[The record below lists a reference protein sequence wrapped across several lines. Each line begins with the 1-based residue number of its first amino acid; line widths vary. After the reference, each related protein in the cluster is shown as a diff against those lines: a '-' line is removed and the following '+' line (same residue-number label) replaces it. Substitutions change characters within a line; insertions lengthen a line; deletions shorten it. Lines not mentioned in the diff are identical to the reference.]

1 MGLVSNI
8 DEIDKLLEKGVKTRK
23 FVGYTSWT
31 ELINN
36 LSEDTGNKIVQ
47 MSTGQVVEIV
57 KYHDK
62 ATEGD
67 TAGETN
73 YGLVAVNVKETTFK
87 TGEKVIDGV
96 GEVITL
102 KEDTKGIV
110 ISGTSNITKVG
121 DLGTYTPCEA
131 GFIYVSKASFVTSV
145 AAICGY
151 GIEDDVAKQLVTDLD
166 ALPIDWG
173 PDLLK
178 ADEIGTKEDKIL
190 CEIKKGGNTYF
201 NKKGQ
206 DNVYNGFVQLGF
218 FEESGTNFIP
228 GEIFQGTRAT
238 YQTVPLSDLLNGTVN
253 DIINFDD
260 YVGIRRDEY
269 LKTHDKWPETIPLIG
284 WNGKFRNQL
293 DYFIE
298 NNFLGNISENGVG
311 YYNIDTTIDDDVHYN
326 AQYPEFSRFRF
337 TISCT
342 FVICDNDTTTYTE
355 STGTDEKTSLTW
367 KNGQY
372 SFNNAVNIKTISFFF
387 GLRGRNNQVEYVDY
401 AGNDEATIINN
412 VHTSMSTIHSS
423 TASVIPTQ
431 YSNFYNDDVV
441 NWYLYKFGVTNIG
454 AVKQGE
460 EKYKKRK
467 FPDAKTPD
475 PSKSLEENYPEW
487 ENKKDST
494 SKPTDSNPDNKE
506 DYRPGK
512 INNNKKDPDNN
523 DNNSQKDSQDGKNT
537 NKDIKDDTDSGK
549 EIIDDINDPEQ
560 DPSDPDDDPIG
571 ETPDVL
577 IPINPISE
585 SGFVS
590 LYNPSGFEL
599 RQLSQYLWSDNFINN
614 IKKLFQDPMD
624 AIIGLHMIFGTP
636 TTGGKTNIKVGF
648 VDTGVTAN
656 KITAQYFTIDCG
668 TVNVREYFKD
678 ARDYDFCN
686 ISLYL
691 PFVGIQKLNAKDLMD
706 ASVRVL
712 ATVDVVT
719 GALLYE
725 IDVTKKGLKQCLYTF
740 SGNCAVQ
747 LPISA
752 GSYSSAIANL
762 IGIGAGIAGTVASGG
777 ALAPALIS
785 GIGSAAVNSHIDV
798 QTSNSIGSNAGAM
811 GIKKPYLIINRLS
824 SYNANAYQKT
834 QGYPSNK
841 TAKIGSLKGV
851 AKIKECH
858 LEGIPA
864 TDEELEE
871 IYTLLKQG
879 VIL

>member
-8 DEIDKLLEKGVKTRK
+8 DEINKLLEKGVKTRK
-23 FVGYTSWT
+23 FIGYNSWT
-31 ELINN
+31 ELINS
-36 LSEDTGNKIVQ
+36 LSQDTGNKIVQ
-47 MSTGQVVEIV
+47 MATGQVVEIV

-62 ATEGD
+62 ATEED

-102 KEDTKGIV
+102 KEDTAGIV

-131 GFIYVSKASFVTSV
+131 GFIYVSKETFVTSV

-151 GIEDDVAKQLVTDLD
+151 GIEDDVAKQLVKDLD
-166 ALPIDWG
+166 ALSIDWG

-178 ADEIGTKEDKIL
+178 ADEIGTEEDKIL

-201 NKKGQ
+201 NTKGQ

-218 FEESGTNFIP
+218 FEESGINFIP
-228 GEIFQGTRAT
+228 GTIYQGTRAT
-238 YQTVPLSDLLNGTVN
+238 YETVSLSDLLNGTVN
-253 DIINFDD
+253 NIIDFDE
-260 YVGIRRDEY
+260 YVNIRKEEY
-269 LKTHDKWPETIPLIG
+269 LKTHTSWPADVPLSG
-284 WNGKFRNQL
+284 WNSKFRSQL
-293 DYFIE
+293 DYFID
-298 NNFLGNISENGVG
+298 NNFLGNISESGVG
-311 YYNIDTTIDDDVHYN
+311 YYSIWTTIDNDVEDN
-326 AQYPEFSRFRF
+326 PKYPSFRF
-337 TISCT
+337 TINCNFS
-342 FVICDNDTTTYTE
+342 ICDNDTTTYTE
-355 STGTDEKTSLTW
+355 TTEDNQYGLTW
-367 KNGQY
+367 KKGKY
-372 SFNNAVNIKTISFFF
+372 IFNNTVNIKNIYFSMS
-387 GLRGRNNQVEYVDY
+387 LAHRNNNVIIVDY
-401 AGNDEATIINN
+401 STSDEQEAINN
-412 VHTSMSTIHSS
+412 IHNDMSNIESS
-423 TASVIPTQ
+423 SGTTM
-431 YSNFYNDDVV
+431 SNSRYKPFYNDDKVDWH
-441 NWYLYKFGVTNIG
+441 NYIYGTTNIG

-487 ENKKDST
+487 DDKKDTT
-494 SKPTDSNPDNKE
+494 SKPTDSDPNKKDE
-506 DYRPGK
+506 YRPGK
-512 INNNKKDPDNN
+512 INNNKKDPNNN

-577 IPINPISE
+577 IPINPISD

-624 AIIGLHMIFGTP
+624 AIIGLHMIFGSP

-686 ISLYL
+686 ISIYL
-691 PFVGIQKLNAKDLMD
+691 PFVGIQKLNSKDLMD

-762 IGIGAGIAGTVASGG
+762 IGIGAGIAGTVATGG

-785 GIGSAAVNSHIDV
+785 GIGSAAVNSHVDV

>member
-8 DEIDKLLEKGVKTRK
+8 DEINKLLEKGVKTRK
-23 FVGYTSWT
+23 FIGYTSWT
-31 ELINN
+31 ELINS
-36 LSEDTGNKIVQ
+36 LSNDTGNKIVQ

-62 ATEGD
+62 ATEED

-102 KEDTKGIV
+102 KEDTAGIV

-131 GFIYVSKASFVTSV
+131 GFIYVSKESFVTSV
-145 AAICGY
+145 VAICGY
-151 GIEDDVAKQLVTDLD
+151 GIEDDVAKQLVKDLD

-178 ADEIGTKEDKIL
+178 ADEIGTEEDKIL

-201 NKKGQ
+201 NKNGQ
-206 DNVYNGFVQLGF
+206 DNVYNGLVQLGF
-218 FEESGTNFIP
+218 FEEGGENFNPEVLENGKTYTFDNLVSVKELTQQQVNNIKATVDVDHDLRVLKSQYPDIP
-228 GEIFQGTRAT
+228 VTDGFNTILFNLLNEFLNN
-238 YQTVPLSDLLNGTVN
+238 LSDSTYSGIGSL
-253 DIINFDD
+253 IINIYLCVWKNYTPELFIEF
-260 YVGIRRDEY
+260 YTSETNSKVGKYI
-269 LKTHDKWPETIPLIG
+269 ETIYEEYNYIEKEIVFENEISVLRNSIIG
-284 WNGKFRNQL
+284 
-293 DYFIE
+293 
-298 NNFLGNISENGVG
+298 
-311 YYNIDTTIDDDVHYN
+311 
-326 AQYPEFSRFRF
+326 
-337 TISCT
+337 
-342 FVICDNDTTTYTE
+342 
-355 STGTDEKTSLTW
+355 
-367 KNGQY
+367 KNGF
-372 SFNNAVNIKTISFFF
+372 SASLKGIK
-387 GLRGRNNQVEYVDY
+387 
-401 AGNDEATIINN
+401 
-412 VHTSMSTIHSS
+412 
-423 TASVIPTQ
+423 
-431 YSNFYNDDVV
+431 NDDNNPEIVINATTLKFELSLNNITGNSNSAVV
-441 NWYLYKFGVTNIG
+441 ENELIYNEIYNYGTFNAGTFS
-454 AVKQGE
+454 QE
-460 EKYKKRK
+460 ESKYKKRK

-475 PSKSLEENYPEW
+475 PSKSLEENYPDW
-487 ENKKDST
+487 DNKKDTT
-494 SKPTDSNPDNKE
+494 SKPTDSDPNNKDE
-506 DYRPGK
+506 YRPGK

-523 DNNSQKDSQDGKNT
+523 DNNSQKDSQDGKNN
-537 NKDIKDDTDSGK
+537 NKDIKDDIDSGK
-549 EIIDDINDPEQ
+549 DIIDDINDPEQ

-571 ETPDVL
+571 ETPDVF
-577 IPINPISE
+577 IPINPISD

-686 ISLYL
+686 ISIYL
-691 PFVGIQKLNAKDLMD
+691 PFVGIQKLNSKDLMD

-762 IGIGAGIAGTVASGG
+762 IGIGAGIAGTVATGG

-871 IYTLLKQG
+871 IYTLLRQG

>member
-8 DEIDKLLEKGVKTRK
+8 DEINKLLEKGVKTRK

-36 LSEDTGNKIVQ
+36 LSQDTGNKIVQ

-73 YGLVAVNVKETTFK
+73 YGLVAVNVNETTFK

-96 GEVITL
+96 GEEITL
-102 KEDTKGIV
+102 TKDTDGIV
-110 ISGTSNITKVG
+110 ISGTSDLSKVG
-121 DLGTYTPCEA
+121 NLGTYTPCEA
-131 GFIYVSKASFVTSV
+131 GFLYVSKETFVTSV

-151 GIEDDVAKQLVTDLD
+151 AIEDDVAKQLVTDLD

-178 ADEIGTKEDKIL
+178 ADELGTEEDKIL
-190 CEIKKGGNTYF
+190 CKIEKGGNTYF
-201 NKKGQ
+201 NKNGQ
-206 DNVYNGFVQLGF
+206 DKVYNGLVQLGF
-218 FEESGTNFIP
+218 FDEG
-228 GEIFQGTRAT
+228 GEIFNPEALENGKT
-238 YQTVPLSDLLNGTVN
+238 YTFDNLVSIKEIAQQQANIIKETVDIDNEFRVLKSQYPDLIQVTDGFNTILFKSIDKTLNNLSDSTFSGLCSIEVSIILIVNKNHRQSVFIHFCIWESNSKVGKYKKIPNKPEREFQFGEDVSILRNGVNSGSIIIFENSGDMSNMTGVKKETMELNYLPAR
-253 DIINFDD
+253 DIILSVSPDVPIYKEL
-260 YVGIRRDEY
+260 YVY
-269 LKTHDKWPETIPLIG
+269 STF
-284 WNGKFRNQL
+284 N
-293 DYFIE
+293 
-298 NNFLGNISENGVG
+298 VG
-311 YYNIDTTIDDDVHYN
+311 
-326 AQYPEFSRFRF
+326 
-337 TISCT
+337 T
-342 FVICDNDTTTYTE
+342 F
-355 STGTDEKTSLTW
+355 
-367 KNGQY
+367 Q
-372 SFNNAVNIKTISFFF
+372 
-387 GLRGRNNQVEYVDY
+387 Q
-401 AGNDEATIINN
+401 
-412 VHTSMSTIHSS
+412 
-423 TASVIPTQ
+423 
-431 YSNFYNDDVV
+431 
-441 NWYLYKFGVTNIG
+441 
-454 AVKQGE
+454 E
-460 EKYKKRK
+460 EDKYKKRK

-475 PSKSLEENYPEW
+475 PSKSLEENYPDW
-487 ENKKDST
+487 DNKKDTT
-494 SKPTDSNPDNKE
+494 SKPTDSDPNKKDE
-506 DYRPGK
+506 YRPGK

-560 DPSDPDDDPIG
+560 DPSDPDDDPMG

-577 IPINPISE
+577 IPINPISD

-624 AIIGLHMIFGTP
+624 AIIGLHMIFGSP

-686 ISLYL
+686 ISIYL
-691 PFVGIQKLNAKDLMD
+691 PFVGIQKLNSKDLMD

-762 IGIGAGIAGTVASGG
+762 IGIGAGIAGTVATGG

-785 GIGSAAVNSHIDV
+785 GIGSAAVNSHVDV

>member
-8 DEIDKLLEKGVKTRK
+8 DEINKLLEKGVKTRK
-23 FVGYTSWT
+23 FIGYNSWT
-31 ELINN
+31 ELINS
-36 LSEDTGNKIVQ
+36 LSQDTGNKIVQ

-62 ATEGD
+62 ATEED

-73 YGLVAVNVKETTFK
+73 YGLVAVNVNETTFK

-96 GEVITL
+96 GEVITI

-110 ISGTSNITKVG
+110 ISGTSNTTKVG
-121 DLGTYTPCEA
+121 DLGTYTSCES
-131 GFIYVSKASFVTSV
+131 GFIYVSKESFVTSV

-151 GIEDDVAKQLVTDLD
+151 GIEDDVAKQLVKDLD
-166 ALPIDWG
+166 ALHIDWG

-201 NKKGQ
+201 NTKGQ
-206 DNVYNGFVQLGF
+206 DNVYNGLVQLNF
-218 FEESGTNFIP
+218 FEDG
-228 GEIFQGTRAT
+228 GKIF
-238 YQTVPLSDLLNGTVN
+238 N
-253 DIINFDD
+253 
-260 YVGIRRDEY
+260 
-269 LKTHDKWPETIPLIG
+269 PETL
-284 WNGKFRNQL
+284 
-293 DYFIE
+293 
-298 NNFLGNISENGVG
+298 ENGQTYTFNNLVSVKELAQQQVN
-311 YYNIDTTIDDDVHYN
+311 NIKASVDVDN
-326 AQYPEFSRFRF
+326 DLRVLKAQYPEIPVTDGFN
-337 TISCT
+337 TILFNLLDEFLNNLSDST
-342 FVICDNDTTTYTE
+342 YSGIGSLVTNIRLVVLTNYIPELFIDFYTNETNSKVGTYTE
-355 STGTDEKTSLTW
+355 KIYEEDNYIEKEIKFENEISVLINSITG
-367 KNGQY
+367 KNGF
-372 SFNNAVNIKTISFFF
+372 SASLKGKKNSTEI
-387 GLRGRNNQVEYVDY
+387 
-401 AGNDEATIINN
+401 IINATTIKFENSSNYINISSGRSVAN
-412 VHTSMSTIHSS
+412 VLI
-423 TASVIPTQ
+423 
-431 YSNFYNDDVV
+431 YNE
-441 NWYLYKFGVTNIG
+441 LYDYETFNAGTFS
-454 AVKQGE
+454 QE
-460 EKYKKRK
+460 ESKYKKRK

-487 ENKKDST
+487 NNKKDTT
-494 SKPTDSNPDNKE
+494 SKPTDSDPNKKDE
-506 DYRPGK
+506 YRPGK
-512 INNNKKDPDNN
+512 INNNKKDPNNN

-577 IPINPISE
+577 IPINPISD

-599 RQLSQYLWSDNFINN
+599 RKLSQYLWSDNFINN

-624 AIIGLHMIFGTP
+624 AIIGLHMIFGSP

-686 ISLYL
+686 ISIYL
-691 PFVGIQKLNAKDLMD
+691 PFVGIQKLNSKDLMD

-762 IGIGAGIAGTVASGG
+762 IGIGAGIAGAVATGG

>member
-8 DEIDKLLEKGVKTRK
+8 DEINKLLDKGVKTRK
-23 FVGYTSWT
+23 FIGYTSWT
-31 ELINN
+31 ELINS
-36 LSEDTGNKIVQ
+36 LSQDTGNKIVQ

-62 ATEGD
+62 ATEED

-73 YGLVAVNVKETTFK
+73 YGLVEVNVKETTFK

-102 KEDTKGIV
+102 KEDTAGIV
-110 ISGTSNITKVG
+110 ISGTSNTTKVG
-121 DLGTYTPCEA
+121 DLGTYTPCES
-131 GFIYVSKASFVTSV
+131 GFIYVSKETFVTSV
-145 AAICGY
+145 VAICGY
-151 GIEDDVAKQLVTDLD
+151 GIEDDVAKQLVKDLD

-178 ADEIGTKEDKIL
+178 ADEIGTEEDKIL

-201 NKKGQ
+201 NKNGQ
-206 DNVYNGFVQLGF
+206 DNVYNGLVQLDF
-218 FEESGTNFIP
+218 FEEG
-228 GEIFQGTRAT
+228 GKIFNPEALENGQTYTFNNLVSVKELTQQQVDNIKAT
-238 YQTVPLSDLLNGTVN
+238 VDVDHNLRV
-253 DIINFDD
+253 
-260 YVGIRRDEY
+260 
-269 LKTHDKWPETIPLIG
+269 LKT
-284 WNGKFRNQL
+284 
-293 DYFIE
+293 
-298 NNFLGNISENGVG
+298 
-311 YYNIDTTIDDDVHYN
+311 
-326 AQYPEFSRFRF
+326 QYPEIPVTDGFN
-337 TISCT
+337 TIIFNLLNEFINNLSNSDST
-342 FVICDNDTTTYTE
+342 YSGIGSLVININLVVLRNYIPELFIDFYTSETNSKVGTYTE
-355 STGTDEKTSLTW
+355 KIYEENNYITKNIVFENEINVLTNTIIG
-367 KNGQY
+367 KNGFTASLKGQKD
-372 SFNNAVNIKTISFFF
+372 SIEIVTNATVIKYELSLNSITSSSGGGIE
-387 GLRGRNNQVEYVDY
+387 NV
-401 AGNDEATIINN
+401 IINN
-412 VHTSMSTIHSS
+412 
-423 TASVIPTQ
+423 
-431 YSNFYNDDVV
+431 NLYNYGTF
-441 NWYLYKFGVTNIG
+441 NAGTF
-454 AVKQGE
+454 QEGE

-487 ENKKDST
+487 DDKKDTT
-494 SKPTDSNPDNKE
+494 SKPTDSDPNKKE
-506 DYRPGK
+506 EYRPGK
-512 INNNKKDPDNN
+512 INNNKKDPNNN

-577 IPINPISE
+577 IPINPISD

-624 AIIGLHMIFGTP
+624 AIIGLHMIFGSP

-686 ISLYL
+686 ISIYL
-691 PFVGIQKLNAKDLMD
+691 PFVGIQKLNSKDLMD

-762 IGIGAGIAGTVASGG
+762 IGIGAGIAGTVATGG

-785 GIGSAAVNSHIDV
+785 GIGSAAINSHIDV

>member
-8 DEIDKLLEKGVKTRK
+8 DEINKLLEKGVKTRK
-23 FVGYTSWT
+23 FVGYTNWT

-36 LSEDTGNKIVQ
+36 LSNDTGNKIVQ

-73 YGLVAVNVKETTFK
+73 YGLVEVNVNETTFK

-96 GEVITL
+96 GEEITL
-102 KEDTKGIV
+102 TKDTEGIV
-110 ISGTSNITKVG
+110 ISGTSDLSKVG
-121 DLGTYTPCEA
+121 NLGTYTSCEA
-131 GFIYVSKASFVTSV
+131 GFLYVSKETFVTSV

-151 GIEDDVAKQLVTDLD
+151 GIEDDVAKQLVKDLD

-178 ADEIGTKEDKIL
+178 ADEIGTEEDKIL
-190 CEIKKGGNTYF
+190 CKIEKGGNTYF
-201 NKKGQ
+201 NKNGQ
-206 DNVYNGFVQLGF
+206 DNVYNGLVQLDF
-218 FEESGTNFIP
+218 FNEGGEIIYTPDSFESGQTYTFNKFVSVKELAQQQVNNIIKTVDVDALTNITGFN
-228 GEIFQGTRAT
+228 ERLFN
-238 YQTVPLSDLLNGTVN
+238 YLNELVNSFDEKFSGVGTVN
-253 DIINFDD
+253 FNIVLTTNDANSPEVFVSANLKRTNKTEGRYELGVPTFNHPSKKIVFNSGYNASYKSIRDNQYNGFGKFGYSSDGWYDYVYIYGDNNHYFDFETIYGSYDDIIYSTYD
-260 YVGIRRDEY
+260 YGKTLYTYENWNVG
-269 LKTHDKWPETIPLIG
+269 T
-284 WNGKFRNQL
+284 
-293 DYFIE
+293 
-298 NNFLGNISENGVG
+298 
-311 YYNIDTTIDDDVHYN
+311 
-326 AQYPEFSRFRF
+326 FS
-337 TISCT
+337 
-342 FVICDNDTTTYTE
+342 
-355 STGTDEKTSLTW
+355 
-367 KNGQY
+367 
-372 SFNNAVNIKTISFFF
+372 
-387 GLRGRNNQVEYVDY
+387 QVE
-401 AGNDEATIINN
+401 
-412 VHTSMSTIHSS
+412 S
-423 TASVIPTQ
+423 
-431 YSNFYNDDVV
+431 
-441 NWYLYKFGVTNIG
+441 
-454 AVKQGE
+454 
-460 EKYKKRK
+460 KYKKRK

-475 PSKSLEENYPEW
+475 PSKSLEENYPDW
-487 ENKKDST
+487 DNKKDST
-494 SKPTDSNPDNKE
+494 SKPTDSNPNNKDE
-506 DYRPGK
+506 YRPGK

-523 DNNSQKDSQDGKNT
+523 DNNSQKDSQDGKNN
-537 NKDIKDDTDSGK
+537 NKDIKDDIDSGK
-549 EIIDDINDPEQ
+549 DIIDDINDPEQ
-560 DPSDPDDDPIG
+560 DPSDPDDDPMG
-571 ETPDVL
+571 ETPDVF
-577 IPINPISE
+577 IPINPISD

-614 IKKLFQDPMD
+614 VKKLFQDPMD

-686 ISLYL
+686 ISIYL
-691 PFVGIQKLNAKDLMD
+691 PFVGIQKLNSKDLMD

>member
-8 DEIDKLLEKGVKTRK
+8 DEINKLLDKGVKTRK
-23 FVGYTSWT
+23 FIGYNSWT
-31 ELINN
+31 ELINS
-36 LSEDTGNKIVQ
+36 LSQDTGNKIVQ
-47 MSTGQVVEIV
+47 MAPGQVVEIV

-62 ATEGD
+62 ATEED

-73 YGLVAVNVKETTFK
+73 YGLVEVNVKETTFK

-110 ISGTSNITKVG
+110 ISGTSNIAKVG
-121 DLGTYTPCEA
+121 DLGTYTPCKS
-131 GFIYVSKASFVTSV
+131 GFIYVSKETFVTSV
-145 AAICGY
+145 VAICGY
-151 GIEDDVAKQLVTDLD
+151 GIEDDVAKQLVKDLD

-178 ADEIGTKEDKIL
+178 ADEIGTEEDKIL

-201 NKKGQ
+201 NKNGQ
-206 DNVYNGFVQLGF
+206 DNVYNGLVQLGF
-218 FEESGTNFIP
+218 FGEGGENFNPEVLENGKTYTFDNLVSVKELTQQQVNNIKATVDVDHDLRVLKAQYPDIP
-228 GEIFQGTRAT
+228 VTDGFNTILFNLLDELLNN
-238 YQTVPLSDLLNGTVN
+238 LSDSTYSGISSL
-253 DIINFDD
+253 IINFDLIVRSD
-260 YVGIRRDEY
+260 YI
-269 LKTHDKWPETIPLIG
+269 PELFITFYTNETNSKIG
-284 WNGKFRNQL
+284 
-293 DYFIE
+293 
-298 NNFLGNISENGVG
+298 
-311 YYNIDTTIDDDVHYN
+311 
-326 AQYPEFSRFRF
+326 
-337 TISCT
+337 
-342 FVICDNDTTTYTE
+342 TYTE
-355 STGTDEKTSLTW
+355 KFYEEDDYIKKQIEFGKEISVLVNNISG
-367 KNGQY
+367 KNGFSASLKGKKNSTEIVINATTFKY
-372 SFNNAVNIKTISFFF
+372 ELSFNSIKGSINSSVENVLVYKGLYNYGTFNAGTFS
-387 GLRGRNNQVEYVDY
+387 Q
-401 AGNDEATIINN
+401 
-412 VHTSMSTIHSS
+412 
-423 TASVIPTQ
+423 
-431 YSNFYNDDVV
+431 
-441 NWYLYKFGVTNIG
+441 
-454 AVKQGE
+454 E
-460 EKYKKRK
+460 ESKYKKRK

-475 PSKSLEENYPEW
+475 PSKSLEENYPDW
-487 ENKKDST
+487 DNKKDTT
-494 SKPTDSNPDNKE
+494 SKPTDSDPNKKDE
-506 DYRPGK
+506 YRPGK

-523 DNNSQKDSQDGKNT
+523 DNNSQKDSQDGKNN

-549 EIIDDINDPEQ
+549 DIIDDINDPEQ

-577 IPINPISE
+577 IPINPISD

-624 AIIGLHMIFGTP
+624 AIIGLHMIFGSP

-686 ISLYL
+686 ISIYL
-691 PFVGIQKLNAKDLMD
+691 PFVGIQKLNSKDLMD

-762 IGIGAGIAGTVASGG
+762 IGIGAGIAGTVATGG

-785 GIGSAAVNSHIDV
+785 GIGSAAINSHIDV

>member
-8 DEIDKLLEKGVKTRK
+8 DEINKLLEKGVKTRK
-23 FVGYTSWT
+23 FIGYNSWT
-31 ELINN
+31 ELIHS
-36 LSEDTGNKIVQ
+36 LSQDTGNKIVQ
-47 MSTGQVVEIV
+47 MATGQVVEIV

-62 ATEGD
+62 ATEED

-102 KEDTKGIV
+102 KEDVQGIV

-121 DLGTYTPCEA
+121 DLGTYTPCES
-131 GFIYVSKASFVTSV
+131 GFIYVSKESFVTSV
-145 AAICGY
+145 VAICGY
-151 GIEDDVAKQLVTDLD
+151 GIEDDVAKQLVKDLD
-166 ALPIDWG
+166 ALSIDWG

-178 ADEIGTKEDKIL
+178 ADEIGTEEDKIL

-201 NKKGQ
+201 NSKGQ
-206 DNVYNGFVQLGF
+206 DNVYDGLVQLDF

-228 GEIFQGTRAT
+228 GTIYQGTRAT
-238 YQTVPLSDLLNGTVN
+238 YETVSLSDLLNGTVN
-253 DIINFDD
+253 NIIDFDE
-260 YVGIRRDEY
+260 YVNIRKEEY
-269 LKTHDKWPETIPLIG
+269 LKTHTSWPASIPLSG
-284 WNGKFRNQL
+284 WNDKFRSQL
-293 DYFIE
+293 NYFID
-298 NNFLGNISENGVG
+298 NNFLGNISESGVG
-311 YYNIDTTIDDDVHYN
+311 YYSIWTEIDVDVDD
-326 AQYPEFSRFRF
+326 YPEYPAFRF
-337 TISCT
+337 TINCNFS
-342 FVICDNDTTTYTE
+342 ICNNDTTTYTE
-355 STGTDEKTSLTW
+355 TTESNEEGLTW
-367 KNGQY
+367 KKGQY
-372 SFNNAVNIKTISFFF
+372 SFNNTVNIKNIYFYF
-387 GLRGRNNQVEYVDY
+387 GLANNNSTIRIVDY
-401 AGNDEATIINN
+401 STSDEQTAINN
-412 VHTSMSTIHSS
+412 IHNDMANIETSSGTVMSNSR
-423 TASVIPTQ
+423 
-431 YSNFYNDDVV
+431 YRNFYNDDKVDWH
-441 NWYLYKFGVTNIG
+441 NYIFGVTNIG

-475 PSKSLEENYPEW
+475 PSKSLEENYPDW
-487 ENKKDST
+487 DNKKDST
-494 SKPTDSNPDNKE
+494 SKPTDSNPNNKE

-577 IPINPISE
+577 IPINPISD

-599 RQLSQYLWSDNFINN
+599 RKLSQYLWSDNFINN

-624 AIIGLHMIFGTP
+624 AIIGLHMIFGSP

-686 ISLYL
+686 ISIYL
-691 PFVGIQKLNAKDLMD
+691 PFVGIQKLNSKDLMD

>member
-8 DEIDKLLEKGVKTRK
+8 DEINKLLEKGVKTRK
-23 FVGYTSWT
+23 FIGYNSWT
-31 ELINN
+31 ELINS
-36 LSEDTGNKIVQ
+36 LSQDTGNKIVQ

-62 ATEGD
+62 ATEED

-73 YGLVAVNVKETTFK
+73 YGLVEVNVKETTFK

-102 KEDTKGIV
+102 KEDTAGIV
-110 ISGTSNITKVG
+110 ISGTSNTTKVG
-121 DLGTYTPCEA
+121 DLGTYTPCES
-131 GFIYVSKASFVTSV
+131 GFIYVSKETFVTSV
-145 AAICGY
+145 VAICGY
-151 GIEDDVAKQLVTDLD
+151 GIEDDVAKQLVKDLD

-178 ADEIGTKEDKIL
+178 ADEIGTEEDKIL

-201 NKKGQ
+201 NKNGQ
-206 DNVYNGFVQLGF
+206 DNVYNGLVQLDF
-218 FEESGTNFIP
+218 FEEG
-228 GEIFQGTRAT
+228 GKIFNPEALENGQTYTFNNLVSVKELTQQQVDNIKAT
-238 YQTVPLSDLLNGTVN
+238 VDVDHNLRV
-253 DIINFDD
+253 
-260 YVGIRRDEY
+260 
-269 LKTHDKWPETIPLIG
+269 LKT
-284 WNGKFRNQL
+284 
-293 DYFIE
+293 
-298 NNFLGNISENGVG
+298 
-311 YYNIDTTIDDDVHYN
+311 
-326 AQYPEFSRFRF
+326 QYPEIPVTDGFN
-337 TISCT
+337 TIIFNLLNEFINNLSNSDST
-342 FVICDNDTTTYTE
+342 YSGIGSLVININLVVLRNYIPELFIDFYTSETNSKVGTYTE
-355 STGTDEKTSLTW
+355 KIYEENNYITKNIVFENEINVLTNTIIG
-367 KNGQY
+367 KNGFTASLKGQKD
-372 SFNNAVNIKTISFFF
+372 SIEIVTNATVIKYELSLNSITSSSGGGIE
-387 GLRGRNNQVEYVDY
+387 NV
-401 AGNDEATIINN
+401 IINN
-412 VHTSMSTIHSS
+412 
-423 TASVIPTQ
+423 
-431 YSNFYNDDVV
+431 NLYNYGTF
-441 NWYLYKFGVTNIG
+441 NAGTF
-454 AVKQGE
+454 QEGE

-487 ENKKDST
+487 DDKKDTT
-494 SKPTDSNPDNKE
+494 SKPTDSDPNKKE
-506 DYRPGK
+506 EYRPGK
-512 INNNKKDPDNN
+512 INNNKKDPNNN

-577 IPINPISE
+577 IPINPISD

-624 AIIGLHMIFGTP
+624 AIIGLHMIFGSP

-686 ISLYL
+686 ISIYL
-691 PFVGIQKLNAKDLMD
+691 PFVGIQKLNSKDLMD

-762 IGIGAGIAGTVASGG
+762 IGIGAGIAGTVATGG

-785 GIGSAAVNSHIDV
+785 GIGSAAINSHIDV

>member
-8 DEIDKLLEKGVKTRK
+8 DEINKLLEKGVKTRK
-23 FVGYTSWT
+23 FVGYTNWT

-36 LSEDTGNKIVQ
+36 LSQDTGNKIVQ

-73 YGLVAVNVKETTFK
+73 YGLVAVNVNETTFK

-96 GEVITL
+96 GEEITL
-102 KEDTKGIV
+102 TKDTAGIV
-110 ISGTSNITKVG
+110 ISGTSDLSKVG
-121 DLGTYTPCEA
+121 NLGTYTPCEA
-131 GFIYVSKASFVTSV
+131 GFIYVSKETFVTSV

-178 ADEIGTKEDKIL
+178 ADEIGTEEDKIL
-190 CEIKKGGNTYF
+190 CKIEKGGNTYF
-201 NKKGQ
+201 NKKAQ
-206 DNVYNGFVQLGF
+206 DNVYNGLVQLDF
-218 FEESGTNFIP
+218 FDEG
-228 GEIFQGTRAT
+228 GEIFNPETLENGKTYTFNNLVSLKELAQQQVNNIKAT
-238 YQTVPLSDLLNGTVN
+238 VDVDNELRV
-253 DIINFDD
+253 
-260 YVGIRRDEY
+260 
-269 LKTHDKWPETIPLIG
+269 LKT
-284 WNGKFRNQL
+284 
-293 DYFIE
+293 
-298 NNFLGNISENGVG
+298 
-311 YYNIDTTIDDDVHYN
+311 
-326 AQYPEFSRFRF
+326 QYPEIPITDGFNTILFNLLDELLNNFSDTMSGIGSLCILVKLKLRAWIDYEPALFIIFSITETNSKVGKYVEENIINKRIEF
-337 TISCT
+337 KNDINVLENYISSKDKIRDYGELKG
-342 FVICDNDTTTYTE
+342 VNSVKISIDATTSYMN
-355 STGTDEKTSLTW
+355 STKNHILGYQGINAGTDLV
-367 KNGQY
+367 Y
-372 SFNNAVNIKTISFFF
+372 
-387 GLRGRNNQVEYVDY
+387 D
-401 AGNDEATIINN
+401 
-412 VHTSMSTIHSS
+412 
-423 TASVIPTQ
+423 
-431 YSNFYNDDVV
+431 
-441 NWYLYKFGVTNIG
+441 LYKYNTFNAGTF
-454 AVKQGE
+454 QQE
-460 EKYKKRK
+460 DKYKKRI
-467 FPDAKTPD
+467 FPDAITPD
-475 PSKSLEENYPEW
+475 PSKSLEENYPDW
-487 ENKKDST
+487 DDKKDTT
-494 SKPTDSNPDNKE
+494 SKPTDSDPNKKDE
-506 DYRPGK
+506 YRPGK
-512 INNNKKDPDNN
+512 INNNKKDPNNN

-549 EIIDDINDPEQ
+549 EIIDDISDPEQ

-577 IPINPISE
+577 IPINPISD

-624 AIIGLHMIFGTP
+624 AIIGLHMIFGSP

-686 ISLYL
+686 ISIYL
-691 PFVGIQKLNAKDLMD
+691 PFVGIQKLNSKDLMD

-725 IDVTKKGLKQCLYTF
+725 INVTKKGLKQCLYTF

-762 IGIGAGIAGTVASGG
+762 IGIGAGIAGTVATGG

-785 GIGSAAVNSHIDV
+785 GISSAAVNSHVDV

>member
-8 DEIDKLLEKGVKTRK
+8 DEINKLLEKGVKTRK
-23 FVGYTSWT
+23 FIGYNSWT
-31 ELINN
+31 ELINS
-36 LSEDTGNKIVQ
+36 LSQDTGNKIVQ

-62 ATEGD
+62 ATEED

-73 YGLVAVNVKETTFK
+73 YGLVAVNVNETTFK

-102 KEDTKGIV
+102 KEDTAGIV
-110 ISGTSNITKVG
+110 ISGTSNTTKVG
-121 DLGTYTPCEA
+121 DLGTYTPCES
-131 GFIYVSKASFVTSV
+131 GFIYVSKETFVTSV
-145 AAICGY
+145 VAICGY
-151 GIEDDVAKQLVTDLD
+151 GIEDDVAKQLVKDLD

-178 ADEIGTKEDKIL
+178 ADEIGTEEDKIL

-201 NKKGQ
+201 NKNGQ
-206 DNVYNGFVQLGF
+206 DNVYNGLVQLDF
-218 FEESGTNFIP
+218 FEEG
-228 GEIFQGTRAT
+228 GKIFNPEALENGQTYTFNNLVSVKELTQQQVDNIKAT
-238 YQTVPLSDLLNGTVN
+238 VDVDHNLRV
-253 DIINFDD
+253 
-260 YVGIRRDEY
+260 
-269 LKTHDKWPETIPLIG
+269 LKT
-284 WNGKFRNQL
+284 
-293 DYFIE
+293 
-298 NNFLGNISENGVG
+298 
-311 YYNIDTTIDDDVHYN
+311 
-326 AQYPEFSRFRF
+326 QYPEIPVTDGFN
-337 TISCT
+337 TIIFNLLNEFINNLSNSDST
-342 FVICDNDTTTYTE
+342 YSGIGSLVININLVVLRNYIPELFIDFYTSETNSKVGTYTE
-355 STGTDEKTSLTW
+355 KIYEENNYITKNIVFENEINVLTNTIIG
-367 KNGQY
+367 KNGFTASLKGQKD
-372 SFNNAVNIKTISFFF
+372 SIEIVTNATVIKYELSLNSITSSSGGGIE
-387 GLRGRNNQVEYVDY
+387 NV
-401 AGNDEATIINN
+401 IINN
-412 VHTSMSTIHSS
+412 
-423 TASVIPTQ
+423 
-431 YSNFYNDDVV
+431 NLYNYGTF
-441 NWYLYKFGVTNIG
+441 NAGTF
-454 AVKQGE
+454 QEGE

-487 ENKKDST
+487 DDKKDTT
-494 SKPTDSNPDNKE
+494 SKPTDSDPNKKE
-506 DYRPGK
+506 EYRPGK
-512 INNNKKDPDNN
+512 INNNKKDPNNN

-577 IPINPISE
+577 IPINPISD

-624 AIIGLHMIFGTP
+624 AIIGLHMIFGSP

-686 ISLYL
+686 ISIYL
-691 PFVGIQKLNAKDLMD
+691 PFVGIQKLNSKDLMD

-762 IGIGAGIAGTVASGG
+762 IGIGAGIAGTVATGG

-785 GIGSAAVNSHIDV
+785 GIGSAAINSHIDV

>member
-8 DEIDKLLEKGVKTRK
+8 EEINKLLEKGVKTRK
-23 FVGYTSWT
+23 FVGYTNWT

-36 LSEDTGNKIVQ
+36 LSQDTGNKIVQ

-73 YGLVAVNVKETTFK
+73 YGLVAVNVNETTFK

-96 GEVITL
+96 GEEITL
-102 KEDTKGIV
+102 TKDTEGIV
-110 ISGTSNITKVG
+110 ISGTSDLSKVG
-121 DLGTYTPCEA
+121 NLGTYTPCES
-131 GFIYVSKASFVTSV
+131 GFLYVSKETFVTSV

-151 GIEDDVAKQLVTDLD
+151 GIEDDVAKQLVKDLD

-178 ADEIGTKEDKIL
+178 ADEIGTEEDKIL
-190 CEIKKGGNTYF
+190 CKIEKGGTTLF
-201 NKKGQ
+201 NKNGQ
-206 DNVYNGFVQLGF
+206 DNVYNGLVQLGF
-218 FEESGTNFIP
+218 FDEG
-228 GEIFQGTRAT
+228 GEIF
-238 YQTVPLSDLLNGTVN
+238 N
-253 DIINFDD
+253 
-260 YVGIRRDEY
+260 
-269 LKTHDKWPETIPLIG
+269 PETLE
-284 WNGKFRNQL
+284 NGKTYTF
-293 DYFIE
+293 
-298 NNFLGNISENGVG
+298 NNLVSVKELAQQQANNIKATVDVDGILSGLKATQFPKLPKTVG
-311 YYNIDTTIDDDVHYN
+311 YNAIIFNALDELINNIFDETGHNGIGSVYFTIEFGIDGDGSNGAVLFLKNRIERTDNKTDGRYVEKNNNNIIYKMLYLDGSEKNFKTQYTTIDTGRIVVNINNNNELVSTIDV
-326 AQYPEFSRFRF
+326 
-337 TISCT
+337 
-342 FVICDNDTTTYTE
+342 YTSSLATVYFNNYILSSSS
-355 STGTDEKTSLTW
+355 STGQSINYDYFYQVYISG
-367 KNGQY
+367 N
-372 SFNNAVNIKTISFFF
+372 FN
-387 GLRGRNNQVEYVDY
+387 
-401 AGNDEATIINN
+401 AGTF
-412 VHTSMSTIHSS
+412 S
-423 TASVIPTQ
+423 
-431 YSNFYNDDVV
+431 
-441 NWYLYKFGVTNIG
+441 
-454 AVKQGE
+454 QGE

-487 ENKKDST
+487 NNKKDTT
-494 SKPTDSNPDNKE
+494 SKPTDSDPNKKE
-506 DYRPGK
+506 EYRPGK
-512 INNNKKDPDNN
+512 INNNKKDPNNN

-577 IPINPISE
+577 IPINPISD

-624 AIIGLHMIFGTP
+624 AIIGLHMIFGSP

-686 ISLYL
+686 ISIYL
-691 PFVGIQKLNAKDLMD
+691 PFVGIQKLNSKDLMD

-762 IGIGAGIAGTVASGG
+762 IGIGAGIAGTVATGG

>member
-8 DEIDKLLEKGVKTRK
+8 DEINKLLDKGVKTRK
-23 FVGYTSWT
+23 FVGYNSWT
-31 ELINN
+31 ELINS
-36 LSEDTGNKIVQ
+36 LSQDTGNKIVQ
-47 MSTGQVVEIV
+47 MAPGQVVEIV

-62 ATEGD
+62 ATEKD

-73 YGLVAVNVKETTFK
+73 YGLVEVNVKETTFK

-102 KEDTKGIV
+102 KEDTAGIV
-110 ISGTSNITKVG
+110 ISGTSNIAKVG
-121 DLGTYTPCEA
+121 DLGTYTPCKS
-131 GFIYVSKASFVTSV
+131 GFIYVSKESFVTSV
-145 AAICGY
+145 VAICGY
-151 GIEDDVAKQLVTDLD
+151 GIEDDVAKQLVKDLD

-178 ADEIGTKEDKIL
+178 ADEIGTEEDKIL

-201 NKKGQ
+201 NKNGQ
-206 DNVYNGFVQLGF
+206 DNVYNGLVQLDF
-218 FEESGTNFIP
+218 FEESGINFIP
-228 GEIFQGTRAT
+228 GTIYKGTRAT
-238 YQTVPLSDLLNGTVN
+238 YKTVPLSDLLKGTVN
-253 DIINFDD
+253 NIINFDE
-260 YVGIRRDEY
+260 YVNIRKEEY
-269 LKTHDKWPETIPLIG
+269 LKTHTSWPAAIPLTG
-284 WNGKFRNQL
+284 WNDKFRSQM

-298 NNFLGNISENGVG
+298 NNFLGNISESGVG
-311 YYNIDTTIDDDVHYN
+311 YYSISTDIDVDVTDIPE
-326 AQYPEFSRFRF
+326 YPAFRF
-337 TISCT
+337 TISCN
-342 FVICDNDTTTYTE
+342 FAICDNDTTTYTE
-355 STGTDEKTSLTW
+355 TTETNDNGLTW
-367 KNGQY
+367 NRGHY
-372 SFNNAVNIKTISFFF
+372 SFNNAVNIKNIYFSIGLTSTHNTIKI
-387 GLRGRNNQVEYVDY
+387 VDY
-401 AGNDEATIINN
+401 SSSDEQMAIDNIHND
-412 VHTSMSTIHSS
+412 MSTIETSS
-423 TASVIPTQ
+423 GTIMSNSR
-431 YSNFYNDDVV
+431 YRNFYNDDKVDWHNYV
-441 NWYLYKFGVTNIG
+441 FGSTNIG

-487 ENKKDST
+487 DDKKDTT
-494 SKPTDSNPDNKE
+494 SKPTDSDPNKKDE
-506 DYRPGK
+506 YRPGK
-512 INNNKKDPDNN
+512 INNNKKDPNNN

-549 EIIDDINDPEQ
+549 EIIDDISDPEQ

-577 IPINPISE
+577 IPINPISD

-624 AIIGLHMIFGTP
+624 AIIGLHMIYGSP

-686 ISLYL
+686 ISIYL
-691 PFVGIQKLNAKDLMD
+691 PFVGIQKLNSKDLMD

-762 IGIGAGIAGTVASGG
+762 IGIGAGIAGTVATGG

>member
-8 DEIDKLLEKGVKTRK
+8 DEINKLLEKGVKTRK

-36 LSEDTGNKIVQ
+36 LSQDTGNKIVQ

-73 YGLVAVNVKETTFK
+73 YGLVAVNVNETTFK

-102 KEDTKGIV
+102 TKDTAGIV
-110 ISGTSNITKVG
+110 ISGTSDLSKVG
-121 DLGTYTPCEA
+121 NLGTYTPCEA
-131 GFIYVSKASFVTSV
+131 GFLYVSKETFVTSV

-151 GIEDDVAKQLVTDLD
+151 GIEDDVAKQLVKDLD

-173 PDLLK
+173 HDLLK
-178 ADEIGTKEDKIL
+178 ADEIGTEEDKIL
-190 CEIKKGGNTYF
+190 CKIEKGGNTYF
-201 NKKGQ
+201 NKNGQ
-206 DNVYNGFVQLGF
+206 DNVYNGLVQLGF
-218 FEESGTNFIP
+218 FEEG
-228 GEIFQGTRAT
+228 GEIFNPETFENGKT
-238 YQTVPLSDLLNGTVN
+238 YTFNNLVSVKELAQKQVNNIKANVDIDNALKHLKETEYNDISITDGFNEVLFNRLDELLNGFDETGLNGIGSVRIMIKFYIEIKGNYINPHVLLSVNFSRTDSTKGVYKLKTPDSEHPIKKFYFNERNIKMSESKFTYEKNNGIYNFAEIIGKKDGLDLLNFWNYNSGIYTLK
-253 DIINFDD
+253 DD
-260 YVGIRRDEY
+260 YS
-269 LKTHDKWPETIPLIG
+269 
-284 WNGKFRNQL
+284 
-293 DYFIE
+293 IE
-298 NNFLGNISENGVG
+298 GS
-311 YYNIDTTIDDDVHYN
+311 
-326 AQYPEFSRFRF
+326 
-337 TISCT
+337 
-342 FVICDNDTTTYTE
+342 
-355 STGTDEKTSLTW
+355 
-367 KNGQY
+367 
-372 SFNNAVNIKTISFFF
+372 
-387 GLRGRNNQVEYVDY
+387 YVDINVTGIHTFWLLY
-401 AGNDEATIINN
+401 AYE
-412 VHTSMSTIHSS
+412 
-423 TASVIPTQ
+423 
-431 YSNFYNDDVV
+431 
-441 NWYLYKFGVTNIG
+441 NWNAGSFS
-454 AVKQGE
+454 QE
-460 EKYKKRK
+460 ESKYKKRK

-487 ENKKDST
+487 DDKKDTT
-494 SKPTDSNPDNKE
+494 SKPTDSDPNKKDE
-506 DYRPGK
+506 YRPGK

-549 EIIDDINDPEQ
+549 EIIDDISDPEQ

-577 IPINPISE
+577 IPINPISD

-624 AIIGLHMIFGTP
+624 AIIGLHMIFGSP

-686 ISLYL
+686 ISIYL
-691 PFVGIQKLNAKDLMD
+691 PFVGIQKLNSKDLMD

-762 IGIGAGIAGTVASGG
+762 IGIGAGIAGTVATGG

-785 GIGSAAVNSHIDV
+785 GIGSAAVNSHVDV

>member
-1 MGLVSNI
+1 MGLVSSI
-8 DEIDKLLEKGVKTRK
+8 DEINKLLEKGVKTRK
-23 FVGYTSWT
+23 FIGYTSWT

-36 LSEDTGNKIVQ
+36 LSQDTGNKIVQ

-87 TGEKVIDGV
+87 AGEKVIDGV
-96 GEVITL
+96 GEEITL
-102 KEDTKGIV
+102 KEDVHGIV

-121 DLGTYTPCEA
+121 DLGTYTPCES
-131 GFIYVSKASFVTSV
+131 GFIYVSKESFVTSV

-151 GIEDDVAKQLVTDLD
+151 GIEDDVSKQLVTDLD

-178 ADEIGTKEDKIL
+178 ADEIGTEEDKIL
-190 CEIKKGGNTYF
+190 CKIEKGGNTYF
-201 NKKGQ
+201 SKKGQ

-218 FEESGTNFIP
+218 FDEG
-228 GEIFQGTRAT
+228 GEIFTPESLESGHTYIFNNLVSVKELAQQQVNNIKAT
-238 YQTVPLSDLLNGTVN
+238 VDVDNELRV
-253 DIINFDD
+253 
-260 YVGIRRDEY
+260 
-269 LKTHDKWPETIPLIG
+269 LK
-284 WNGKFRNQL
+284 
-293 DYFIE
+293 
-298 NNFLGNISENGVG
+298 
-311 YYNIDTTIDDDVHYN
+311 
-326 AQYPEFSRFRF
+326 AQYPDIPVTSGFNSILFNLLDELLNNLSDS
-337 TISCT
+337 TYSGIS
-342 FVICDNDTTTYTE
+342 
-355 STGTDEKTSLTW
+355 SL
-367 KNGQY
+367 
-372 SFNNAVNIKTISFFF
+372 
-387 GLRGRNNQVEYVDY
+387 
-401 AGNDEATIINN
+401 
-412 VHTSMSTIHSS
+412 
-423 TASVIPTQ
+423 
-431 YSNFYNDDVV
+431 
-441 NWYLYKFGVTNIG
+441 VTNISLVVFENYIPELFIDFYTNETNSKVG
-454 AVKQGE
+454 RYTEKFYEDNNIEKDIEFESEISVLINSIIGKNGFSASLKGKKNSTEIIINATTIKFENSSNSITSNSSRNVANVLIFNELYNYGTFNAGTFSQEE

-487 ENKKDST
+487 EDKKDTT
-494 SKPTDSNPDNKE
+494 SKPTNSDPNKKDE
-506 DYRPGK
+506 YRPGK

-549 EIIDDINDPEQ
+549 EIIDDISDPEQ

-577 IPINPISE
+577 IPINPISD

-624 AIIGLHMIFGTP
+624 AIIGLHMIFGSP

-686 ISLYL
+686 ISIYL
-691 PFVGIQKLNAKDLMD
+691 PFVGIQKLNSKDLMD

>member
-8 DEIDKLLEKGVKTRK
+8 DEINKLLEKGVKTRK
-23 FVGYTSWT
+23 FIGYNSWT
-31 ELINN
+31 ELINS
-36 LSEDTGNKIVQ
+36 LSQDTGNKIVQ
-47 MSTGQVVEIV
+47 MATGQVVEIV

-62 ATEGD
+62 ATEED

-73 YGLVAVNVKETTFK
+73 YGLVAVNVNETNFK

-96 GEVITL
+96 GEEITL
-102 KEDTKGIV
+102 TKDTAGIV
-110 ISGTSNITKVG
+110 ISGTSNLSKVG
-121 DLGTYTPCEA
+121 DLGTYTPCES
-131 GFIYVSKASFVTSV
+131 GFIYVSKETFVTSV
-145 AAICGY
+145 VAICGY
-151 GIEDDVAKQLVTDLD
+151 GIEDDVAKQLVKDLD

-178 ADEIGTKEDKIL
+178 ADEIGTDEDKIL

-201 NKKGQ
+201 NKNGQ
-206 DNVYNGFVQLGF
+206 DNVYNGLVQLDF
-218 FEESGTNFIP
+218 FEESGINFIP
-228 GEIFQGTRAT
+228 GTIYQGTRAT
-238 YQTVPLSDLLNGTVN
+238 YETVPLSDLLKGTVN
-253 DIINFDD
+253 NIIDFDE
-260 YVGIRRDEY
+260 YVNIRKEEY
-269 LKTHDKWPETIPLIG
+269 LKTHDSWPAAIPLTG
-284 WNGKFRNQL
+284 WNDKFRGQMN
-293 DYFIE
+293 YFID
-298 NNFLGNISENGVG
+298 NNFLGNISESGVG
-311 YYNIDTTIDDDVHYN
+311 YYSISTDMDVDVTDN
-326 AQYPEFSRFRF
+326 PEYPDLRF
-337 TISCT
+337 TINCNFS
-342 FVICDNDTTTYTE
+342 ICDNDTTTYTE
-355 STGTDEKTSLTW
+355 TTEKNDYGLTW
-367 KNGQY
+367 KRGRY
-372 SFNNAVNIKTISFFF
+372 SFNNTVNIKNIYFYF
-387 GLRGRNNQVEYVDY
+387 GLVNSHNTVKIVDY
-401 AGNDEATIINN
+401 STSDEGMAIENIHNEMATIESSSGTI
-412 VHTSMSTIHSS
+412 MSNSE
-423 TASVIPTQ
+423 
-431 YSNFYNDDVV
+431 YRKFYNDDKVDWH
-441 NWYLYKFGVTNIG
+441 NYIFGTTNIG
-454 AVKQGE
+454 AVKKGE

-487 ENKKDST
+487 DNKKDTT
-494 SKPTDSNPDNKE
+494 SKPTDSDPNKKDE
-506 DYRPGK
+506 YRPGK
-512 INNNKKDPDNN
+512 INNNKKDPNNN

-577 IPINPISE
+577 IPINPISD

-624 AIIGLHMIFGTP
+624 AIIGLHMIFGSP

-686 ISLYL
+686 ISIYL
-691 PFVGIQKLNAKDLMD
+691 PFVGIQKLNSKDLMD

-762 IGIGAGIAGTVASGG
+762 IGIGAGIAGTVATGG

-785 GIGSAAVNSHIDV
+785 GISSAAINSHIDV

-851 AKIKECH
+851 TKIKECH

>member
-8 DEIDKLLEKGVKTRK
+8 DEINKLLEKGVKTRK
-23 FVGYTSWT
+23 FVGYTNWT

-36 LSEDTGNKIVQ
+36 LSQDTGNKIVQ

-73 YGLVAVNVKETTFK
+73 YGLVAVNVNETTFK

-96 GEVITL
+96 GETITL
-102 KEDTKGIV
+102 TKDTAGIV
-110 ISGTSNITKVG
+110 ISGTSDLSKVG
-121 DLGTYTPCEA
+121 NLGTYTPCEA
-131 GFIYVSKASFVTSV
+131 GFLYVSKETFVTSV
-145 AAICGY
+145 VAICGY
-151 GIEDDVAKQLVTDLD
+151 AIEDDVAKQLVTDLD

-178 ADEIGTKEDKIL
+178 ADEIGTEGDKIL
-190 CEIKKGGNTYF
+190 CKIEKGGYTYF

-206 DNVYNGFVQLGF
+206 DNVYNGLVQLDF
-218 FEESGTNFIP
+218 FEEG
-228 GEIFQGTRAT
+228 GEIFNPETLENGKTYTFNNLVSVKELAQQEVDNIKANVDIDWEVTVLKAT
-238 YQTVPLSDLLNGTVN
+238 QFPKIPETKGYNDILFNELDKYINSYDETGFNGIGGVYFNIELCVDGDGSHGVVVWINTNIERTENKTDGIYREENLNGITYKYLELDGSEVN
-253 DIINFDD
+253 FKTNKSIILNRYIEIDSIYFTNE
-260 YVGIRRDEY
+260 I
-269 LKTHDKWPETIPLIG
+269 KTINSKHYTI
-284 WNGKFRNQL
+284 F
-293 DYFIE
+293 
-298 NNFLGNISENGVG
+298 
-311 YYNIDTTIDDDVHYN
+311 
-326 AQYPEFSRFRF
+326 
-337 TISCT
+337 
-342 FVICDNDTTTYTE
+342 TTYT
-355 STGTDEKTSLTW
+355 SGQINNYDYFKMLYLSGNFNAGTFS
-367 KNGQY
+367 
-372 SFNNAVNIKTISFFF
+372 
-387 GLRGRNNQVEYVDY
+387 QVE
-401 AGNDEATIINN
+401 
-412 VHTSMSTIHSS
+412 S
-423 TASVIPTQ
+423 
-431 YSNFYNDDVV
+431 
-441 NWYLYKFGVTNIG
+441 
-454 AVKQGE
+454 
-460 EKYKKRK
+460 KYKKRK
-467 FPDAKTPD
+467 FPDAKTPE

-487 ENKKDST
+487 DDKKDTT
-494 SKPTDSNPDNKE
+494 SKPTDSDPNKKDE
-506 DYRPGK
+506 YRPGK

-549 EIIDDINDPEQ
+549 EIIDDISDPEQ
-560 DPSDPDDDPIG
+560 DPSDPDDDPMG

-577 IPINPISE
+577 IPINPISD

-624 AIIGLHMIFGTP
+624 AIIGLHMIFGSP

-686 ISLYL
+686 ISIYL
-691 PFVGIQKLNAKDLMD
+691 PFVGIQKLNSKDLMD

-762 IGIGAGIAGTVASGG
+762 IGIGAGIAGTVATGG

-834 QGYPSNK
+834 QGYPSNQ

>member
-8 DEIDKLLEKGVKTRK
+8 DEINKLLEKGVKTRK

-36 LSEDTGNKIVQ
+36 LSQDTGNKIVQ

-102 KEDTKGIV
+102 KEDTAGIV

-121 DLGTYTPCEA
+121 DLGTHTPCES
-131 GFIYVSKASFVTSV
+131 GFIYVSKETFVTSV

-178 ADEIGTKEDKIL
+178 GDEIGTEEDKIL
-190 CEIKKGGNTYF
+190 CKIEKGGTTYF

-206 DNVYNGFVQLGF
+206 DNVYNGLVQLGF
-218 FEESGTNFIP
+218 FDEGGKIFNPDSFESGQTYTFNNLVSVKELAQQQVNNIK
-228 GEIFQGTRAT
+228 AT
-238 YQTVPLSDLLNGTVN
+238 VDFDSLSGITGFNERFADKVDRLIESFNESQLSGLGSVDFN
-253 DIINFDD
+253 INLVKD
-260 YVGIRRDEY
+260 
-269 LKTHDKWPETIPLIG
+269 
-284 WNGKFRNQL
+284 
-293 DYFIE
+293 
-298 NNFLGNISENGVG
+298 ENGYAALYLGIHLKRTDKTEGRYEIKDYPNHPFKKFIFESNCTGSAIGFSTYNGEYEDYLYGIIDYENGFIDNAFLVG
-311 YYNIDTTIDDDVHYN
+311 GNNNYRRNYLECNYIDY
-326 AQYPEFSRFRF
+326 Q
-337 TISCT
+337 
-342 FVICDNDTTTYTE
+342 
-355 STGTDEKTSLTW
+355 TSLTPI
-367 KNGQY
+367 Y
-372 SFNNAVNIKTISFFF
+372 SYNYESWNAGSFS
-387 GLRGRNNQVEYVDY
+387 QE
-401 AGNDEATIINN
+401 E
-412 VHTSMSTIHSS
+412 SK
-423 TASVIPTQ
+423 
-431 YSNFYNDDVV
+431 YN
-441 NWYLYKFGVTNIG
+441 
-454 AVKQGE
+454 
-460 EKYKKRK
+460 KRK

-487 ENKKDST
+487 DNKKDTT
-494 SKPTDSNPDNKE
+494 SKPTDSDPNKKDE
-506 DYRPGK
+506 YRPGK
-512 INNNKKDPDNN
+512 INNNKKDPNNN

-549 EIIDDINDPEQ
+549 EIIDDISDPEQ

-577 IPINPISE
+577 IPINPISD

-624 AIIGLHMIFGTP
+624 AIIGLHMIFGSP

-686 ISLYL
+686 ISIYL
-691 PFVGIQKLNAKDLMD
+691 PFVGIQKLNSKDLMD

-762 IGIGAGIAGTVASGG
+762 IGIGAGIAGTVATGG

-785 GIGSAAVNSHIDV
+785 GIGSAAVNSHVDV

>member
-8 DEIDKLLEKGVKTRK
+8 DEINKLLEKGVKTRK
-23 FVGYTSWT
+23 FIGYNSWT
-31 ELINN
+31 ELINS
-36 LSEDTGNKIVQ
+36 LSNDTGNKIVQ

-62 ATEGD
+62 ATEED

-73 YGLVAVNVKETTFK
+73 YGLVAVNVNETTFK

-102 KEDTKGIV
+102 TKDTDGIV
-110 ISGTSNITKVG
+110 ISGTSDLSKVG
-121 DLGTYTPCEA
+121 NLGTYTPCEA
-131 GFIYVSKASFVTSV
+131 GFLYVSKETFVTSV

-151 GIEDDVAKQLVTDLD
+151 AIEDDVAKQLVKDLD

-178 ADEIGTKEDKIL
+178 ADDIGTEEDKIL
-190 CEIKKGGNTYF
+190 CKIEKGGTTYF

-206 DNVYNGFVQLGF
+206 DNVYNGLVQLDFFNEGGEIIYTPDSFEPGQTYTFNNLVSVKELAQQQVNHIKATVDVDGLVGVAGF
-218 FEESGTNFIP
+218 NLALFNALDNLVNNIDETNFSGLGFVTFNIILAKYTGNSGHKIDLYVAPNIVRTNQTQGIYEESDNSSNPEHNYKTFNF
-228 GEIFQGTRAT
+228 GHG
-238 YQTVPLSDLLNGTVN
+238 YDLIDARIGHEPNQSVA
-253 DIINFDD
+253 D
-260 YVGIRRDEY
+260 YGYVYGYENESYKLHIY
-269 LKTHDKWPETIPLIG
+269 LYNWIEKY
-284 WNGKFRNQL
+284 NQ
-293 DYFIE
+293 
-298 NNFLGNISENGVG
+298 SA
-311 YYNIDTTIDDDVHYN
+311 H
-326 AQYPEFSRFRF
+326 
-337 TISCT
+337 TISCNYFEIPKYPWVNYEIWQQLYAYENWNVGT
-342 FVICDNDTTTYTE
+342 F
-355 STGTDEKTSLTW
+355 S
-367 KNGQY
+367 Q
-372 SFNNAVNIKTISFFF
+372 
-387 GLRGRNNQVEYVDY
+387 
-401 AGNDEATIINN
+401 
-412 VHTSMSTIHSS
+412 
-423 TASVIPTQ
+423 
-431 YSNFYNDDVV
+431 
-441 NWYLYKFGVTNIG
+441 
-454 AVKQGE
+454 E
-460 EKYKKRK
+460 EDKYKKRK
-467 FPDAKTPD
+467 FSDAKTPD

-487 ENKKDST
+487 DNKKDTT
-494 SKPTDSNPDNKE
+494 SKPTDSDPNNKDE
-506 DYRPGK
+506 YRPGK

-523 DNNSQKDSQDGKNT
+523 DNNSQKDSQDGKNN
-537 NKDIKDDTDSGK
+537 NKDIKDDIDSGK

-577 IPINPISE
+577 IPINPISD

-599 RQLSQYLWSDNFINN
+599 RKLSQYLWSDNFINN

-624 AIIGLHMIFGTP
+624 AIIGLHMIFGSP

-686 ISLYL
+686 ISIYL
-691 PFVGIQKLNAKDLMD
+691 PFVGIQKLNSKDLMD

-740 SGNCAVQ
+740 SGNCSVQ

-871 IYTLLKQG
+871 IYTLLRQG

>member
-8 DEIDKLLEKGVKTRK
+8 DEINKLLEKGVKTRK
-23 FVGYTSWT
+23 FIGYTNWT

-36 LSEDTGNKIVQ
+36 LSQDTGNKIVQ

-73 YGLVAVNVKETTFK
+73 YGLVAVNVNETTFK

-102 KEDTKGIV
+102 KDDTKGIV
-110 ISGTSNITKVG
+110 ISGTSNTTKVG
-121 DLGTYTPCEA
+121 DLGTYTPCES
-131 GFIYVSKASFVTSV
+131 GFIYVSKESFVTSV
-145 AAICGY
+145 VAICGY
-151 GIEDDVAKQLVTDLD
+151 GIEDDVAKQLVKDLD
-166 ALPIDWG
+166 ALSIDWG

-178 ADEIGTKEDKIL
+178 ADEIGTEEDKIL

-201 NKKGQ
+201 NKNGQ
-206 DNVYNGFVQLGF
+206 DNVYNGLVQLGF
-218 FEESGTNFIP
+218 FEDGGENFIP
-228 GEIFQGTRAT
+228 EA
-238 YQTVPLSDLLNGTVN
+238 L
-253 DIINFDD
+253 
-260 YVGIRRDEY
+260 E
-269 LKTHDKWPETIPLIG
+269 
-284 WNGKFRNQL
+284 NGKNYTFDNLVSVKELTQQQV
-293 DYFIE
+293 
-298 NNFLGNISENGVG
+298 NNIKETV
-311 YYNIDTTIDDDVHYN
+311 DVDGILSGLK
-326 AQYPEFSRFRF
+326 AQYPDIPVTNGFNAILFNLLDEFLNNLSDS
-337 TISCT
+337 TYSGISSLVTNIRLVVLKNYIPELFIT
-342 FVICDNDTTTYTE
+342 FYTNETNSKEGTYTE
-355 STGTDEKTSLTW
+355 KIYEEDNYIEKQIEFGNEISVLINSITG
-367 KNGQY
+367 KNGFSASLKGKQNSTEIVVNATTLKY
-372 SFNNAVNIKTISFFF
+372 EASFNSIIGSSNSGVKNVLVYKGLYNYGTFNAGTFS
-387 GLRGRNNQVEYVDY
+387 Q
-401 AGNDEATIINN
+401 
-412 VHTSMSTIHSS
+412 
-423 TASVIPTQ
+423 
-431 YSNFYNDDVV
+431 
-441 NWYLYKFGVTNIG
+441 
-454 AVKQGE
+454 E
-460 EKYKKRK
+460 ESKYKKRK

-475 PSKSLEENYPEW
+475 PSKSLEENYPDW
-487 ENKKDST
+487 DDKKDTT
-494 SKPTDSNPDNKE
+494 SKPTDSDPNKKE
-506 DYRPGK
+506 EYRPGK
-512 INNNKKDPDNN
+512 INNNKKDPNNN

-577 IPINPISE
+577 IPINPISD

-624 AIIGLHMIFGTP
+624 AIIGLHMIFGSP

-686 ISLYL
+686 ISIYL
-691 PFVGIQKLNAKDLMD
+691 PFVGIQKLNSKDLMD

-762 IGIGAGIAGTVASGG
+762 IGIGAGIAGTVATGG

>member
-8 DEIDKLLEKGVKTRK
+8 DEINKLLDKGVKTRK

-36 LSEDTGNKIVQ
+36 LSQDTGNKIVQ
-47 MSTGQVVEIV
+47 MAPGQVVEIV

-62 ATEGD
+62 ATEKD

-73 YGLVAVNVKETTFK
+73 YGLVEVNVKETTFK

-102 KEDTKGIV
+102 KEDTAGIV
-110 ISGTSNITKVG
+110 ISGTSNIAKVG
-121 DLGTYTPCEA
+121 DLGTYTPCKS
-131 GFIYVSKASFVTSV
+131 GFIYVSKETFVTSV
-145 AAICGY
+145 VAICGY
-151 GIEDDVAKQLVTDLD
+151 GIEDDVAKQLVKDLD

-178 ADEIGTKEDKIL
+178 ADEIGTEEDKIL

-201 NKKGQ
+201 NKNGQ
-206 DNVYNGFVQLGF
+206 DNVYNGLVQLGF
-218 FEESGTNFIP
+218 FEDGGENFNPETLENGKTYTFDNLVSIKELAQQQVNNIKATVDVDHNLRVLKLQYPKIP
-228 GEIFQGTRAT
+228 VTDGFNTILFN
-238 YQTVPLSDLLNGTVN
+238 LLNELLNNLSNSDSTYSGIGSL
-253 DIINFDD
+253 IIN
-260 YVGIRRDEY
+260 IY
-269 LKTHDKWPETIPLIG
+269 LCVWTNYIPEL
-284 WNGKFRNQL
+284 
-293 DYFIE
+293 FIE
-298 NNFLGNISENGVG
+298 FSISETNSKVGKYIEKIYEEDNYIEKNIEFGSEISVLKNYISGKNGFSASLKGKKDSTEININAATFKYVFSLNNIS
-311 YYNIDTTIDDDVHYN
+311 
-326 AQYPEFSRFRF
+326 S
-337 TISCT
+337 
-342 FVICDNDTTTYTE
+342 
-355 STGTDEKTSLTW
+355 STGGGVENALSYNVLYNYGT
-367 KNGQY
+367 
-372 SFNNAVNIKTISFFF
+372 FNAGTFS
-387 GLRGRNNQVEYVDY
+387 QVE
-401 AGNDEATIINN
+401 
-412 VHTSMSTIHSS
+412 S
-423 TASVIPTQ
+423 
-431 YSNFYNDDVV
+431 
-441 NWYLYKFGVTNIG
+441 
-454 AVKQGE
+454 
-460 EKYKKRK
+460 KYKKRK

-475 PSKSLEENYPEW
+475 PSKSLEENYPDW
-487 ENKKDST
+487 DNKKDTT
-494 SKPTDSNPDNKE
+494 SKPTDSDPNKKDE
-506 DYRPGK
+506 YRPGK
-512 INNNKKDPDNN
+512 INNNKKDPNNN

-549 EIIDDINDPEQ
+549 EIIDDISDPEQ

-577 IPINPISE
+577 IPINPISD

-624 AIIGLHMIFGTP
+624 AIIGLHMIFGSP

-686 ISLYL
+686 ISIYL
-691 PFVGIQKLNAKDLMD
+691 PFVGIQKLNSKDLMD

-762 IGIGAGIAGTVASGG
+762 IGIGAGIAGTVATGG

>member
-8 DEIDKLLEKGVKTRK
+8 DEINKLLEKGVKTRK
-23 FVGYTSWT
+23 FIGYTSWT
-31 ELINN
+31 ELINS
-36 LSEDTGNKIVQ
+36 LSQDTGNKIVQ

-62 ATEGD
+62 ATEED

-73 YGLVAVNVKETTFK
+73 YGLVAVNVNETTFK

-96 GEVITL
+96 GEEITL
-102 KEDTKGIV
+102 TKDTAGIV
-110 ISGTSNITKVG
+110 ISGTSDLSKVG
-121 DLGTYTPCEA
+121 NLGTYTPCES
-131 GFIYVSKASFVTSV
+131 GFLYVSKETFVTSV

-151 GIEDDVAKQLVTDLD
+151 AIEDDVAKQLVKDLD

-178 ADEIGTKEDKIL
+178 ADEIGTEEDKIL
-190 CEIKKGGNTYF
+190 CKIEKGGNTFF

-206 DNVYNGFVQLGF
+206 DNVYNGLVQLDF
-218 FEESGTNFIP
+218 FNEG
-228 GEIFQGTRAT
+228 GEIFNPEVLEPGQTYTFNNLVSVKELAQQQVNNIKATVDVDGLVGVAGFNSALFNALDNLVNNIDETNLSGLGIVTFNIVLTKRQENTGTSIMLNVAPYIVRTNQTQGIYEEIDNSNIPEHKYKIFNFGNGYDLIDARLGDSENVSVAT
-238 YQTVPLSDLLNGTVN
+238 YGYVYGYDSESYKLNV
-253 DIINFDD
+253 
-260 YVGIRRDEY
+260 RM
-269 LKTHDKWPETIPLIG
+269 
-284 WNGKFRNQL
+284 
-293 DYFIE
+293 
-298 NNFLGNISENGVG
+298 
-311 YYNIDTTIDDDVHYN
+311 YN
-326 AQYPEFSRFRF
+326 
-337 TISCT
+337 
-342 FVICDNDTTTYTE
+342 
-355 STGTDEKTSLTW
+355 W
-367 KNGQY
+367 
-372 SFNNAVNIKTISFFF
+372 IKTYHQSA
-387 GLRGRNNQVEYVDY
+387 NNINCNYFEIPKYGDNYEIWQQLYAYESWNVGTFSQVE
-401 AGNDEATIINN
+401 
-412 VHTSMSTIHSS
+412 SK
-423 TASVIPTQ
+423 
-431 YSNFYNDDVV
+431 YN
-441 NWYLYKFGVTNIG
+441 
-454 AVKQGE
+454 
-460 EKYKKRK
+460 KRK

-487 ENKKDST
+487 DDKKDTT
-494 SKPTDSNPDNKE
+494 SKPTDSDPNKKDE
-506 DYRPGK
+506 YRPGK
-512 INNNKKDPDNN
+512 INNNKKDPNN
-523 DNNSQKDSQDGKNT
+523 TDNNSQKDSQDGKNT

-549 EIIDDINDPEQ
+549 DIIDDINDPEQ

-577 IPINPISE
+577 IPINPISD

-624 AIIGLHMIFGTP
+624 AIIGLHMIFGSP

-686 ISLYL
+686 ISIYL
-691 PFVGIQKLNAKDLMD
+691 PFVGIQKLNSKDLMD

-762 IGIGAGIAGTVASGG
+762 IGIGAGIAGTVATGG

-785 GIGSAAVNSHIDV
+785 GIGSAAINSHIDV

>member
-8 DEIDKLLEKGVKTRK
+8 DEINKLLEKGVKTRK
-23 FVGYTSWT
+23 FIGYNSWT
-31 ELINN
+31 ELINS
-36 LSEDTGNKIVQ
+36 LSQDTGNKIVQ

-62 ATEGD
+62 ATEED

-73 YGLVAVNVKETTFK
+73 YGLVAVNVNETTFK

-102 KEDTKGIV
+102 KEDTAGIV
-110 ISGTSNITKVG
+110 ISGTSNTTKVG
-121 DLGTYTPCEA
+121 DLGTYTPCES
-131 GFIYVSKASFVTSV
+131 GFIYVSKETFVTSV

-151 GIEDDVAKQLVTDLD
+151 GIEDDVAKQLVKDLD

-178 ADEIGTKEDKIL
+178 ADEIGTEEDKIL

-201 NKKGQ
+201 NKNGQ
-206 DNVYNGFVQLGF
+206 DNVYNGLVQLDF
-218 FEESGTNFIP
+218 FEEG
-228 GEIFQGTRAT
+228 GKIFNPEALENGQTYTFNNLVSVKELTQQQVDNIKAT
-238 YQTVPLSDLLNGTVN
+238 VDVDHNLRV
-253 DIINFDD
+253 
-260 YVGIRRDEY
+260 
-269 LKTHDKWPETIPLIG
+269 LKT
-284 WNGKFRNQL
+284 
-293 DYFIE
+293 
-298 NNFLGNISENGVG
+298 
-311 YYNIDTTIDDDVHYN
+311 
-326 AQYPEFSRFRF
+326 QYPEIPVTDGFN
-337 TISCT
+337 TIIFNLLNEFINNLSNSDST
-342 FVICDNDTTTYTE
+342 YSGIGSLVININLVVLRNYIPELFIDFYTSETNSKVGTYTE
-355 STGTDEKTSLTW
+355 KIYEENNYITKNIVFENEINVLTNTIIG
-367 KNGQY
+367 KNGFTASLKGQKD
-372 SFNNAVNIKTISFFF
+372 SIEIVTNATVIKYELSLNSITSSSGGGIE
-387 GLRGRNNQVEYVDY
+387 NV
-401 AGNDEATIINN
+401 IINN
-412 VHTSMSTIHSS
+412 
-423 TASVIPTQ
+423 
-431 YSNFYNDDVV
+431 NLYNYGTF
-441 NWYLYKFGVTNIG
+441 NAGTF
-454 AVKQGE
+454 QEGE

-487 ENKKDST
+487 DDKKDTT
-494 SKPTDSNPDNKE
+494 SKPTDSDPNKKE
-506 DYRPGK
+506 EYRPGK
-512 INNNKKDPDNN
+512 INNNKKDPNNN

-577 IPINPISE
+577 IPINPISD

-624 AIIGLHMIFGTP
+624 AIIGLHMIFGSP

-686 ISLYL
+686 ISIYL
-691 PFVGIQKLNAKDLMD
+691 PFVGIQKLNSKDLMD

-762 IGIGAGIAGTVASGG
+762 IGIGAGIAGTVATGG

-785 GIGSAAVNSHIDV
+785 GIGSAAINSHIDV

>member
-1 MGLVSNI
+1 MRVLKAQYPDIPVTDGFNTILFNLL
-8 DEIDKLLEKGVKTRK
+8 DELL
-23 FVGYTSWT
+23 
-31 ELINN
+31 NN
-36 LSEDTGNKIVQ
+36 LSDSTYSGISSLVINFDLIVRLDYIPELFI
-47 MSTGQVVEIV
+47 TF
-57 KYHDK
+57 Y
-62 ATEGD
+62 TN
-67 TAGETN
+67 ETN
-73 YGLVAVNVKETTFK
+73 SK
-87 TGEKVIDGV
+87 I
-96 GEVITL
+96 
-102 KEDTKGIV
+102 
-110 ISGTSNITKVG
+110 
-121 DLGTYTPCEA
+121 GTYTEK
-131 GFIYVSKASFVTSV
+131 IYE
-145 AAICGY
+145 
-151 GIEDDVAKQLVTDLD
+151 EDDYIEKQIEFGKEISVLVNN
-166 ALPIDWG
+166 ISG
-173 PDLLK
+173 K
-178 ADEIGTKEDKIL
+178 
-190 CEIKKGGNTYF
+190 
-201 NKKGQ
+201 
-206 DNVYNGFVQLGF
+206 NGFSASLKGIKDNNNNPKIVINAATFKYELSFNSIIGSSNSSVKNVLVYKGLYNYGTFNAGTFSQ
-218 FEESGTNFIP
+218 EES
-228 GEIFQGTRAT
+228 
-238 YQTVPLSDLLNGTVN
+238 
-253 DIINFDD
+253 
-260 YVGIRRDEY
+260 
-269 LKTHDKWPETIPLIG
+269 
-284 WNGKFRNQL
+284 
-293 DYFIE
+293 
-298 NNFLGNISENGVG
+298 
-311 YYNIDTTIDDDVHYN
+311 
-326 AQYPEFSRFRF
+326 
-337 TISCT
+337 
-342 FVICDNDTTTYTE
+342 
-355 STGTDEKTSLTW
+355 
-367 KNGQY
+367 
-372 SFNNAVNIKTISFFF
+372 
-387 GLRGRNNQVEYVDY
+387 
-401 AGNDEATIINN
+401 
-412 VHTSMSTIHSS
+412 
-423 TASVIPTQ
+423 
-431 YSNFYNDDVV
+431 
-441 NWYLYKFGVTNIG
+441 
-454 AVKQGE
+454 
-460 EKYKKRK
+460 KYKKRK

-487 ENKKDST
+487 NDKKDTT
-494 SKPTDSNPDNKE
+494 SKPTDSNPNNKE
-506 DYRPGK
+506 EYRPGK
-512 INNNKKDPDNN
+512 INNNKKDPNNN

-577 IPINPISE
+577 IPINPISD

-624 AIIGLHMIFGTP
+624 AIIGLHMIFGSP

-686 ISLYL
+686 ISIYL
-691 PFVGIQKLNAKDLMD
+691 PFVGIQKLNSKDLMD

-762 IGIGAGIAGTVASGG
+762 IGIGAGIAGTVATGG

>member
-8 DEIDKLLEKGVKTRK
+8 DEINKLLEKGVKTRK
-23 FVGYTSWT
+23 FIGYNSWT
-31 ELINN
+31 ELINS
-36 LSEDTGNKIVQ
+36 LSQDTGNKIVQ

-62 ATEGD
+62 ATEED

-73 YGLVAVNVKETTFK
+73 YGLVAVNVNETTFK

-102 KEDTKGIV
+102 KEDTAGIV
-110 ISGTSNITKVG
+110 ISGTSNTTKVG
-121 DLGTYTPCEA
+121 DLGTYTPCES
-131 GFIYVSKASFVTSV
+131 GFIYVSKESFVTSV
-145 AAICGY
+145 VAICGY

-166 ALPIDWG
+166 ALHIDWG

-178 ADEIGTKEDKIL
+178 ADEIGTEEDKIL

-206 DNVYNGFVQLGF
+206 DNVYDGLVQLDFFNEGGKIFNPEALENGKTYTFNNLVSVKELAQQQVNNIKATVDVDHDLRVLKVQYPKIPVTDGF
-218 FEESGTNFIP
+218 NAILFNLLDELLNN
-228 GEIFQGTRAT
+228 
-238 YQTVPLSDLLNGTVN
+238 LSDSTYSGIGSLT
-253 DIINFDD
+253 INIGLAVLSNYIPELFIDFNTNETNSK
-260 YVGIRRDEY
+260 VG
-269 LKTHDKWPETIPLIG
+269 
-284 WNGKFRNQL
+284 
-293 DYFIE
+293 
-298 NNFLGNISENGVG
+298 
-311 YYNIDTTIDDDVHYN
+311 
-326 AQYPEFSRFRF
+326 
-337 TISCT
+337 
-342 FVICDNDTTTYTE
+342 TYTE
-355 STGTDEKTSLTW
+355 KIYEDNDIEKEIEFENEISVLINSITG
-367 KNGQY
+367 KNGF
-372 SFNNAVNIKTISFFF
+372 SASLKGKENSTEIIINATTIKFVNSSNYINTIS
-387 GLRGRNNQVEYVDY
+387 GRSVANVLIYNELYHYDTFN
-401 AGNDEATIINN
+401 AGTFQE
-412 VHTSMSTIHSS
+412 
-423 TASVIPTQ
+423 
-431 YSNFYNDDVV
+431 
-441 NWYLYKFGVTNIG
+441 
-454 AVKQGE
+454 GE

-487 ENKKDST
+487 EDKKDTT
-494 SKPTDSNPDNKE
+494 SKPTDSDPNKKDE
-506 DYRPGK
+506 YRPGK
-512 INNNKKDPDNN
+512 INNNKKDPNNN

-577 IPINPISE
+577 IPINPISD

-624 AIIGLHMIFGTP
+624 AIIGLHMIFGSP

-686 ISLYL
+686 ISIYL
-691 PFVGIQKLNAKDLMD
+691 PFVGIQKLNSKDLMD

-762 IGIGAGIAGTVASGG
+762 IGIGAGIAGTVATGG

-785 GIGSAAVNSHIDV
+785 GISSAAINSHIDV

>member
-8 DEIDKLLEKGVKTRK
+8 DEINKLLEKGVKTRK
-23 FVGYTSWT
+23 FIGYNSWT
-31 ELINN
+31 ELINI
-36 LSEDTGNKIVQ
+36 LSQDTGNKIVQ

-73 YGLVAVNVKETTFK
+73 YGLVAVNVNETTFK

-96 GEVITL
+96 GEEITL
-102 KEDTKGIV
+102 TKDTAGIV
-110 ISGTSNITKVG
+110 ISGTSDLSKVG
-121 DLGTYTPCEA
+121 NLGTYTPCES
-131 GFIYVSKASFVTSV
+131 GFLYVSKETFVTSV

-151 GIEDDVAKQLVTDLD
+151 AIEDDVAKQLVKDLD

-178 ADEIGTKEDKIL
+178 ADDIGTEEDKIL
-190 CEIKKGGNTYF
+190 CKIEKGGNTYF
-201 NKKGQ
+201 NKNGQ
-206 DNVYNGFVQLGF
+206 DNVYNGLVQLDF
-218 FEESGTNFIP
+218 FNEG
-228 GEIFQGTRAT
+228 GEIFNPETLENGQT
-238 YQTVPLSDLLNGTVN
+238 YTFDNLVSVKELANNQFNILKHV
-253 DIINFDD
+253 NFDGLSGVTGFNERFANLIEELINRFD
-260 YVGIRRDEY
+260 ESKLSGLGCVNLNIILHSRYNDGVLFLEISFNLIRTEMTEGRYE
-269 LKTHDKWPETIPLIG
+269 
-284 WNGKFRNQL
+284 
-293 DYFIE
+293 IE
-298 NNFLGNISENGVG
+298 
-311 YYNIDTTIDDDVHYN
+311 
-326 AQYPEFSRFRF
+326 
-337 TISCT
+337 
-342 FVICDNDTTTYTE
+342 
-355 STGTDEKTSLTW
+355 
-367 KNGQY
+367 KNGADAEHPIKKIV
-372 SFNNAVNIKTISFFF
+372 FNNSYTRSEL
-387 GLRGRNNQVEYVDY
+387 G
-401 AGNDEATIINN
+401 
-412 VHTSMSTIHSS
+412 IHSS
-423 TASVIPTQ
+423 GGT
-431 YSNFYNDDVV
+431 FYNNVYGFIKYDKNSFNSIYANIMGNNNIKPLYNEYIYGSYSDIPNPDSEFKTLYQYAYE
-441 NWYLYKFGVTNIG
+441 NWNVGTFS
-454 AVKQGE
+454 QEE

-475 PSKSLEENYPEW
+475 PSKSLEENYPDW
-487 ENKKDST
+487 DNKKDTT
-494 SKPTDSNPDNKE
+494 SKPTDSDPNKKDE
-506 DYRPGK
+506 YRPGK
-512 INNNKKDPDNN
+512 INNNKKDPNNN

-549 EIIDDINDPEQ
+549 EIIDDISDPEQ

-577 IPINPISE
+577 IPINPISD

-624 AIIGLHMIFGTP
+624 AIIGLHMIFGSP

-686 ISLYL
+686 ISIYL
-691 PFVGIQKLNAKDLMD
+691 PFVGIQKLNSKDLMD

-762 IGIGAGIAGTVASGG
+762 IGIGAGIAGTVATGG

-824 SYNANAYQKT
+824 SYNANAYQKM

>member
-8 DEIDKLLEKGVKTRK
+8 DEINKLLEKGVKTRK
-23 FVGYTSWT
+23 FIGYTSWT
-31 ELINN
+31 ELINS
-36 LSEDTGNKIVQ
+36 LSQDTGNKIVQ

-62 ATEGD
+62 ATEED

-73 YGLVAVNVKETTFK
+73 YGLVAVNVNETTFK

-96 GEVITL
+96 GEEITL
-102 KEDTKGIV
+102 TKDTAGIV
-110 ISGTSNITKVG
+110 ISGTSDLSKVG
-121 DLGTYTPCEA
+121 NLGTYTPCES
-131 GFIYVSKASFVTSV
+131 GFLYVSKETFVTSV

-151 GIEDDVAKQLVTDLD
+151 AIEDDVAKQLVKDLD

-178 ADEIGTKEDKIL
+178 ADEIGTEEDKIL
-190 CEIKKGGNTYF
+190 CKIEKGGNTYF
-201 NKKGQ
+201 NKKAQ
-206 DNVYNGFVQLGF
+206 DNVYNGLVQLDF
-218 FEESGTNFIP
+218 FNEG
-228 GEIFQGTRAT
+228 GEIFNPETLEKGKTYTFNNLVSVKELAQQQVNRIKAT
-238 YQTVPLSDLLNGTVN
+238 VDVDSLLRELSKNQSIALTDGFNSVISNLLDEFLINLSDSTMSGIGSLLINIFLFINGQDEAVIYFQFETNETNSRVGIYDSVIGHYGN
-253 DIINFDD
+253 NIPYIKKYINF
-260 YVGIRRDEY
+260 
-269 LKTHDKWPETIPLIG
+269 
-284 WNGKFRNQL
+284 
-293 DYFIE
+293 
-298 NNFLGNISENGVG
+298 
-311 YYNIDTTIDDDVHYN
+311 
-326 AQYPEFSRFRF
+326 
-337 TISCT
+337 
-342 FVICDNDTTTYTE
+342 
-355 STGTDEKTSLTW
+355 EKEV
-367 KNGQY
+367 K
-372 SFNNAVNIKTISFFF
+372 K
-387 GLRGRNNQVEYVDY
+387 
-401 AGNDEATIINN
+401 IN
-412 VHTSMSTIHSS
+412 
-423 TASVIPTQ
+423 
-431 YSNFYNDDVV
+431 
-441 NWYLYKFGVTNIG
+441 TNIG
-454 AVKQGE
+454 SNTAIIYGIITGHSNRINVDASILEEEYLSKGIEGYYLRLVSSWPEKYNRVLYSYESFNAGTFSQEE

-475 PSKSLEENYPEW
+475 PSKSLEENYPDW
-487 ENKKDST
+487 DNKKDTT
-494 SKPTDSNPDNKE
+494 SKPTDSDPNKKDE
-506 DYRPGK
+506 YRPGK
-512 INNNKKDPDNN
+512 INNNKKDPNNN

-549 EIIDDINDPEQ
+549 DIIDDINDPEQ

-577 IPINPISE
+577 IPINPISD

-624 AIIGLHMIFGTP
+624 AIIGLHMIFGSP

-686 ISLYL
+686 ISIYL
-691 PFVGIQKLNAKDLMD
+691 PFVGIQKLNSKDLMD

-762 IGIGAGIAGTVASGG
+762 IGIGAGIAGTVATGG

-785 GIGSAAVNSHIDV
+785 GIGSAAINSHIDV

>member
-8 DEIDKLLEKGVKTRK
+8 DEINKLLEKGVKTRK

-31 ELINN
+31 ELINS
-36 LSEDTGNKIVQ
+36 LSQDTGNKIVQ

-62 ATEGD
+62 ATEED

-73 YGLVAVNVKETTFK
+73 YGLVAVNVNETTFK

-102 KEDTKGIV
+102 KEDTAGIV
-110 ISGTSNITKVG
+110 ISGTSNTTKVG

-131 GFIYVSKASFVTSV
+131 GFIYVSKETFVTSV

-178 ADEIGTKEDKIL
+178 ADEIGTEEDKIL
-190 CEIKKGGNTYF
+190 CKIEKGGNTYF
-201 NKKGQ
+201 NKNGQ
-206 DNVYNGFVQLGF
+206 DNVYNGLVQLDF
-218 FEESGTNFIP
+218 FNEG
-228 GEIFQGTRAT
+228 GEIIYTPDSFEPGQTYNFNNLVSVKELAQQQVNNIKAT
-238 YQTVPLSDLLNGTVN
+238 VDVDGFLRIHFPDIERTDGYNIELFNLLDDFLNAIPEPKFSGIGYVN
-253 DIINFDD
+253 FSIMLFISNNKGIIAVSANVFETNQ
-260 YVGIRRDEY
+260 YVGMYNEQKINSEQYQYNRSWFIFEGSKNIQGRKTYFKDPTYGFPAGILGYSDKFEIKGIPYTDEY
-269 LKTHDKWPETIPLIG
+269 NFSDKDWSIT
-284 WNGKFRNQL
+284 NQYDRFFINSNW
-293 DYFIE
+293 DYHKYLFA
-298 NNFLGNISENGVG
+298 SENWNVG
-311 YYNIDTTIDDDVHYN
+311 T
-326 AQYPEFSRFRF
+326 FS
-337 TISCT
+337 
-342 FVICDNDTTTYTE
+342 
-355 STGTDEKTSLTW
+355 
-367 KNGQY
+367 
-372 SFNNAVNIKTISFFF
+372 
-387 GLRGRNNQVEYVDY
+387 QVE
-401 AGNDEATIINN
+401 
-412 VHTSMSTIHSS
+412 SK
-423 TASVIPTQ
+423 
-431 YSNFYNDDVV
+431 YN
-441 NWYLYKFGVTNIG
+441 
-454 AVKQGE
+454 
-460 EKYKKRK
+460 KRK

-487 ENKKDST
+487 DDKKDTT
-494 SKPTDSNPDNKE
+494 SKPTDSDPNKKDE
-506 DYRPGK
+506 YRPGK

-523 DNNSQKDSQDGKNT
+523 DNNSQKDSQDGKNN
-537 NKDIKDDTDSGK
+537 NKDIKDDIDSGK
-549 EIIDDINDPEQ
+549 EIIDDISDPEQ

-577 IPINPISE
+577 IPINPISD

-624 AIIGLHMIFGTP
+624 AIIGLHMIFGSP

-686 ISLYL
+686 ISIYL
-691 PFVGIQKLNAKDLMD
+691 PFVGIQKLNSKDLMD

-762 IGIGAGIAGTVASGG
+762 IGIGAGIAGTVATGG

-785 GIGSAAVNSHIDV
+785 GIGSAAVNSHVDV

>member
-8 DEIDKLLEKGVKTRK
+8 DEINKLLEKGVKTRK
-23 FVGYTSWT
+23 FVGYSSWT

-36 LSEDTGNKIVQ
+36 LSQDTGNKIVQ

-73 YGLVAVNVKETTFK
+73 YGLVAVNVNETTFK

-96 GEVITL
+96 GEKITL
-102 KEDTKGIV
+102 TKDTKGIV
-110 ISGTSNITKVG
+110 ISGTSDLSKVG
-121 DLGTYTPCEA
+121 NLGTYTPCEA
-131 GFIYVSKASFVTSV
+131 GFLYVSKETFVTSV

-151 GIEDDVAKQLVTDLD
+151 AIEDDVAKQLVTDLD

-178 ADEIGTKEDKIL
+178 ADETGTEDKIL
-190 CEIKKGGNTYF
+190 CKIEKGGYTYF

-206 DNVYNGFVQLGF
+206 DNVYNGLVQLDF
-218 FEESGTNFIP
+218 FEEG
-228 GEIFQGTRAT
+228 GEIFNPETLENGQTYTFNNLVSVKKLAQQQVNIIKNTVDIDSELSALKVTQFPNIPKTVGYNAT
-238 YQTVPLSDLLNGTVN
+238 LFNSLDKFVNMLNEFDETEINGVCAARFIIEIAINDRNSNVN
-253 DIINFDD
+253 DGSDGAFV
-260 YVGIRRDEY
+260 YVNYMI
-269 LKTHDKWPETIPLIG
+269 K
-284 WNGKFRNQL
+284 
-293 DYFIE
+293 
-298 NNFLGNISENGVG
+298 
-311 YYNIDTTIDDDVHYN
+311 
-326 AQYPEFSRFRF
+326 
-337 TISCT
+337 
-342 FVICDNDTTTYTE
+342 
-355 STGTDEKTSLTW
+355 GTDKTEGVYEEHKQIHNNTDFIGKSLVLDGSISIKEQYIGNESGVILIT
-367 KNGQY
+367 NDYNSNEIDSYNSGVNTYRQSEYYLGANSFIGQE
-372 SFNNAVNIKTISFFF
+372 VN
-387 GLRGRNNQVEYVDY
+387 
-401 AGNDEATIINN
+401 
-412 VHTSMSTIHSS
+412 
-423 TASVIPTQ
+423 
-431 YSNFYNDDVV
+431 
-441 NWYLYKFGVTNIG
+441 YKFTKEIYNFGTFNVGTFS
-454 AVKQGE
+454 QE
-460 EKYKKRK
+460 ESKYKKRK

-475 PSKSLEENYPEW
+475 PSKSLEENYPDW
-487 ENKKDST
+487 DDKKDTT
-494 SKPTDSNPDNKE
+494 SKPTDSDPNKKDE
-506 DYRPGK
+506 YRPGK

-577 IPINPISE
+577 IPINPISD

-624 AIIGLHMIFGTP
+624 AIIGLHMIFGSP

-686 ISLYL
+686 ISIYL
-691 PFVGIQKLNAKDLMD
+691 PFVGIQKLNSKDLMD

-762 IGIGAGIAGTVASGG
+762 IGIGAGIAGTVATGG

-785 GIGSAAVNSHIDV
+785 GIGSAAINSHIDV

>member
-8 DEIDKLLEKGVKTRK
+8 DEINKLLEKGVKTRK
-23 FVGYTSWT
+23 FVGYANWT

-36 LSEDTGNKIVQ
+36 LSQDTGNKIVQ

-73 YGLVAVNVKETTFK
+73 YGLVAVNVNETTFK

-96 GEVITL
+96 GEEITL
-102 KEDTKGIV
+102 TKDTSGIV
-110 ISGTSNITKVG
+110 ISGTSDLSKVG
-121 DLGTYTPCEA
+121 NLGTYTPCEA
-131 GFIYVSKASFVTSV
+131 GFIYVSKETFVTSV
-145 AAICGY
+145 VAICGY
-151 GIEDDVAKQLVTDLD
+151 AIEDDVAKQLVKDLD

-178 ADEIGTKEDKIL
+178 ADEIGTEEDKIL
-190 CEIKKGGNTYF
+190 CKIEKGGNTYF
-201 NKKGQ
+201 NKNGQ
-206 DNVYNGFVQLGF
+206 DNVYNGLVQLDF
-218 FEESGTNFIP
+218 FDEGEIVYTPDSFESGQTYTFNNLVSVKELANNQFNILKHVNFDALGGVKGFNERFAAKVDSLIESFNESQFSGLGSVDLNITFVKDEYAVVLWLSIHLKRTDKSEGSYEIIDNESNPNRPLQNFIFESNCK
-228 GEIFQGTRAT
+228 GSACG
-238 YQTVPLSDLLNGTVN
+238 LN
-253 DIINFDD
+253 IYKKSYED
-260 YVGIRRDEY
+260 YMC
-269 LKTHDKWPETIPLIG
+269 
-284 WNGKFRNQL
+284 
-293 DYFIE
+293 
-298 NNFLGNISENGVG
+298 GNITYDYHTFSDNADVIGG
-311 YYNIDTTIDDDVHYN
+311 NNNYN
-326 AQYPEFSRFRF
+326 
-337 TISCT
+337 
-342 FVICDNDTTTYTE
+342 
-355 STGTDEKTSLTW
+355 
-367 KNGQY
+367 KNY
-372 SFNNAVNIKTISFFF
+372 LECN
-387 GLRGRNNQVEYVDY
+387 
-401 AGNDEATIINN
+401 
-412 VHTSMSTIHSS
+412 
-423 TASVIPTQ
+423 
-431 YSNFYNDDVV
+431 YNDYQVGGTLLYNYKYE
-441 NWYLYKFGVTNIG
+441 NWNVGTFSQEG
-454 AVKQGE
+454 

-475 PSKSLEENYPEW
+475 PSKSLEENYPDW
-487 ENKKDST
+487 DNKKDTT
-494 SKPTDSNPDNKE
+494 SKPTDSDPNKKDE
-506 DYRPGK
+506 YRPGK

-577 IPINPISE
+577 IPINPISD

-624 AIIGLHMIFGTP
+624 AIIGLHMIFGSP

-686 ISLYL
+686 ISIYL
-691 PFVGIQKLNAKDLMD
+691 PFVGIQKLNSKDLMD

-762 IGIGAGIAGTVASGG
+762 IGIGAGIAGTVATGG

-785 GIGSAAVNSHIDV
+785 GIGSAAVNSHVDV

>member
-8 DEIDKLLEKGVKTRK
+8 DEINKLLEKGVKTRK
-23 FVGYTSWT
+23 FVGYTNWT

-36 LSEDTGNKIVQ
+36 LSNDTGNKIVQ

-67 TAGETN
+67 TAGDTN
-73 YGLVAVNVKETTFK
+73 YGLVAVNVNETTFK

-96 GEVITL
+96 GETITL
-102 KEDTKGIV
+102 TKDTAGIV
-110 ISGTSNITKVG
+110 ISGTSDLSKVG
-121 DLGTYTPCEA
+121 DLGTYTPCES
-131 GFIYVSKASFVTSV
+131 GFLYVSKETFVTSV

-151 GIEDDVAKQLVTDLD
+151 AIEDDVAKQLVTDLD

-178 ADEIGTKEDKIL
+178 ADEIGTEEDKIL
-190 CEIKKGGNTYF
+190 CKIEKGGTTLF

-206 DNVYNGFVQLGF
+206 DNVYNGLVQLGF
-218 FEESGTNFIP
+218 FDEG
-228 GEIFQGTRAT
+228 GKIF
-238 YQTVPLSDLLNGTVN
+238 N
-253 DIINFDD
+253 
-260 YVGIRRDEY
+260 
-269 LKTHDKWPETIPLIG
+269 PETLE
-284 WNGKFRNQL
+284 NGKTYTFDNLVSVKELAQQQV
-293 DYFIE
+293 
-298 NNFLGNISENGVG
+298 NNIKATV
-311 YYNIDTTIDDDVHYN
+311 DVDHELIVLK
-326 AQYPEFSRFRF
+326 AQYPEIPVTNGFNTILFNLLDELLNNYSDITYSGIGSIEVNISLCVWRYYVPQLFIIFSASETNSKKGRYEE
-337 TISCT
+337 
-342 FVICDNDTTTYTE
+342 TTYNTKEIQFGRDISIQQNYIGNRSGSLYSAYLKGKENSTE
-355 STGTDEKTSLTW
+355 IEIDAATF
-367 KNGQY
+367 KNLKNLDY
-372 SFNNAVNIKTISFFF
+372 ISGYFS
-387 GLRGRNNQVEYVDY
+387 GMYVDNELVFKELY
-401 AGNDEATIINN
+401 SYNTFNAGTF
-412 VHTSMSTIHSS
+412 S
-423 TASVIPTQ
+423 Q
-431 YSNFYNDDVV
+431 
-441 NWYLYKFGVTNIG
+441 
-454 AVKQGE
+454 E
-460 EKYKKRK
+460 ESKYKKRK

-475 PSKSLEENYPEW
+475 PSKSLEENYPDW
-487 ENKKDST
+487 DNKKDST
-494 SKPTDSNPDNKE
+494 SKPTDSDPNNKD

-512 INNNKKDPDNN
+512 INNNKKDPNNN
-523 DNNSQKDSQDGKNT
+523 DNNSQKDSQDGKNN

-549 EIIDDINDPEQ
+549 EIIDDISDPEQ

-577 IPINPISE
+577 IPINPISD

-624 AIIGLHMIFGTP
+624 AIIGLHMIFGSP

-686 ISLYL
+686 ISIYL
-691 PFVGIQKLNAKDLMD
+691 PFVGIQKLNSKDLMD

-762 IGIGAGIAGTVASGG
+762 IGIGAGIAGTVATGG

>member
-8 DEIDKLLEKGVKTRK
+8 DEINKLLEKGVKTRK

-31 ELINN
+31 ELINS
-36 LSEDTGNKIVQ
+36 LSQDTGNKIVQ
-47 MSTGQVVEIV
+47 MATGQVVEIV
-57 KYHDK
+57 KYNDK
-62 ATEGD
+62 ATDGD

-102 KEDTKGIV
+102 KEDVKGIV

-131 GFIYVSKASFVTSV
+131 GFIYVSKESFVTSV
-145 AAICGY
+145 VAICGY
-151 GIEDDVAKQLVTDLD
+151 GIEDDVAKQLVKDLD

-178 ADEIGTKEDKIL
+178 ADEIGTEEDKIL

-201 NKKGQ
+201 NKNGQ
-206 DNVYNGFVQLGF
+206 DNVYNGLVQLGF
-218 FEESGTNFIP
+218 FEDGGENFKPEVLEKGKTYTFNNLVSVKELTQQQVNNIK
-228 GEIFQGTRAT
+228 AT
-238 YQTVPLSDLLNGTVN
+238 VDVDHDLRV
-253 DIINFDD
+253 
-260 YVGIRRDEY
+260 
-269 LKTHDKWPETIPLIG
+269 LK
-284 WNGKFRNQL
+284 
-293 DYFIE
+293 
-298 NNFLGNISENGVG
+298 
-311 YYNIDTTIDDDVHYN
+311 
-326 AQYPEFSRFRF
+326 AQYPKIPVTNGFNGILFNLLDEFLNNLTDNTYSG
-337 TISCT
+337 IGSL
-342 FVICDNDTTTYTE
+342 VINIYLCVWKNYIPELFIDFYTSETNSKVGTYTE
-355 STGTDEKTSLTW
+355 KIYEDKHIEKEIEFENEISVLKNFING
-367 KNGQY
+367 KNGFSASLKGKQNSTEIVINATTVNY
-372 SFNNAVNIKTISFFF
+372 VFSLNSINGSSSSAIVENELTYNELYNYGTFN
-387 GLRGRNNQVEYVDY
+387 
-401 AGNDEATIINN
+401 AGTF
-412 VHTSMSTIHSS
+412 S
-423 TASVIPTQ
+423 Q
-431 YSNFYNDDVV
+431 
-441 NWYLYKFGVTNIG
+441 
-454 AVKQGE
+454 E
-460 EKYKKRK
+460 ESKYKKRK

-487 ENKKDST
+487 DNKKDTT
-494 SKPTDSNPDNKE
+494 SKPTDSDPNKKE
-506 DYRPGK
+506 EYRPGK
-512 INNNKKDPDNN
+512 INNNKKDPNN
-523 DNNSQKDSQDGKNT
+523 TDNNSQKDSQDGKNT

-577 IPINPISE
+577 IPINPISD

-599 RQLSQYLWSDNFINN
+599 RKLSQYLWSDNFINN

-624 AIIGLHMIFGTP
+624 AIIGLHMIFGSP

-686 ISLYL
+686 ISIYL
-691 PFVGIQKLNAKDLMD
+691 PFVGIQKLNSKDLMD

-762 IGIGAGIAGTVASGG
+762 IGIGAGIAGTVATGG

-785 GIGSAAVNSHIDV
+785 GIGSAAVNSHVDV

-851 AKIKECH
+851 TKIKECH

>member
-8 DEIDKLLEKGVKTRK
+8 DEINKLLDKGVKTRK

-36 LSEDTGNKIVQ
+36 LSQDTGNKIVQ

-62 ATEGD
+62 ATEED

-73 YGLVAVNVKETTFK
+73 YGLVAVNVNETTFK

-102 KEDTKGIV
+102 KEDTAGIV
-110 ISGTSNITKVG
+110 ISGTSDLSKVG
-121 DLGTYTPCEA
+121 NLGTYTPCES
-131 GFIYVSKASFVTSV
+131 GFLYVSKETFVTSV

-151 GIEDDVAKQLVTDLD
+151 AIEDDVAKQLVTDLD

-178 ADEIGTKEDKIL
+178 ADEIGTEEDKIL
-190 CEIKKGGNTYF
+190 CKIEKGGNTYF
-201 NKKGQ
+201 NKNGQ
-206 DNVYNGFVQLGF
+206 DSVYNGLVQLDF
-218 FEESGTNFIP
+218 FDEGGIIYTPDSFEP
-228 GEIFQGTRAT
+228 GQT
-238 YQTVPLSDLLNGTVN
+238 YTFNNLVSVKELANNQLNILKHV
-253 DIINFDD
+253 NFDALSGATGFNERFANLID
-260 YVGIRRDEY
+260 RLINSFDESKLSGLGCVDLNIW
-269 LKTHDKWPETIPLIG
+269 LKNIDDKVKLFISFDLKRAEMTEG
-284 WNGKFRNQL
+284 R
-293 DYFIE
+293 YEIE
-298 NNFLGNISENGVG
+298 NNPEHPEHPLKKFIFNTNSYKASFYGINGAFPQG
-311 YYNIDTTIDDDVHYN
+311 YGEYIYGVIIYNKYEKKFSDYSFVDGDNNYKYQLNYIYGSYH
-326 AQYPEFSRFRF
+326 EFKAEAE
-337 TISCT
+337 I
-342 FVICDNDTTTYTE
+342 
-355 STGTDEKTSLTW
+355 GTSLYHYTYENW
-367 KNGQY
+367 
-372 SFNNAVNIKTISFFF
+372 
-387 GLRGRNNQVEYVDY
+387 
-401 AGNDEATIINN
+401 N
-412 VHTSMSTIHSS
+412 VGTFS
-423 TASVIPTQ
+423 Q
-431 YSNFYNDDVV
+431 E
-441 NWYLYKFGVTNIG
+441 
-454 AVKQGE
+454 E

-487 ENKKDST
+487 DDKKDTT
-494 SKPTDSNPDNKE
+494 SKPTDSDPNKKDE
-506 DYRPGK
+506 YRPGK

-549 EIIDDINDPEQ
+549 EIIDDISDPEQ

-577 IPINPISE
+577 IPINPISD

-624 AIIGLHMIFGTP
+624 AIIGLHMIFGSP
-636 TTGGKTNIKVGF
+636 TTGEKTNIKVGF

-686 ISLYL
+686 ISIYL
-691 PFVGIQKLNAKDLMD
+691 PFVGIQKLNSKDLMD

-762 IGIGAGIAGTVASGG
+762 IGIGAGIAGTVATGG

-785 GIGSAAVNSHIDV
+785 GIGSAAINSHIDV

>member
-1 MGLVSNI
+1 MGNLIKDIEVF
-8 DEIDKLLEKGVKTRK
+8 DELLKAGVETKK
-23 FVGYTSWT
+23 YVGYKSW
-31 ELINN
+31 
-36 LSEDTGNKIVQ
+36 
-47 MSTGQVVEIV
+47 GQVLNTLAEETGKRLVQLPNGQVCEILSGV
-57 KYHDK
+57 GTSSAG
-62 ATEGD
+62 ATTGLS
-67 TAGETN
+67 T
-73 YGLVAVNVKETTFK
+73 YGMAAVNVTETEILA
-87 TGEKVIDGV
+87 GDAVITSS

-102 KEDTKGIV
+102 GETTTGLV
-110 ISGTSNITKVG
+110 VSGTSDVATAG
-121 DLGTYTPCEA
+121 ALGTTTACESGFMLTPKTALIA
-131 GFIYVSKASFVTSV
+131 GV
-145 AAICGY
+145 AGICGFAI
-151 GIEDDVAKQLVTDLD
+151 GDAIAGKIAAELDGEDFDWGSDTIVGNLVNKLQDQILMRIEPGGKTSFDADLTERVYNELVKKGFFKESEKIFNPESFENGKTYTFNNLVSVKELANNQFNILKHVNFD
-166 ALPIDWG
+166 ALSGVTGFNERFSNLIEELINRFDESKLSG
-173 PDLLK
+173 LGCVNLNIRLL
-178 ADEIGTKEDKIL
+178 
-190 CEIKKGGNTYF
+190 
-201 NKKGQ
+201 
-206 DNVYNGFVQLGF
+206 
-218 FEESGTNFIP
+218 
-228 GEIFQGTRAT
+228 R
-238 YQTVPLSDLLNGTVN
+238 
-253 DIINFDD
+253 
-260 YVGIRRDEY
+260 
-269 LKTHDKWPETIPLIG
+269 
-284 WNGKFRNQL
+284 
-293 DYFIE
+293 
-298 NNFLGNISENGVG
+298 
-311 YYNIDTTIDDDVHYN
+311 
-326 AQYPEFSRFRF
+326 
-337 TISCT
+337 
-342 FVICDNDTTTYTE
+342 
-355 STGTDEKTSLTW
+355 
-367 KNGQY
+367 
-372 SFNNAVNIKTISFFF
+372 
-387 GLRGRNNQVEYVDY
+387 
-401 AGNDEATIINN
+401 
-412 VHTSMSTIHSS
+412 
-423 TASVIPTQ
+423 
-431 YSNFYNDDVV
+431 YNDDSLELSISFNLIRTEMTDGRYVIEKNGLNPEHPIKNFYFNTSYTRSEFGINSSGGTFHNNV
-441 NWYLYKFGVTNIG
+441 YGYIKYRNNSFVSSYANIMGNNNYKPKYNDYIYGSYSDIPKSKSDKTLYQYAYENWNVGTFS
-454 AVKQGE
+454 QEE

-487 ENKKDST
+487 DNKKDTT
-494 SKPTDSNPDNKE
+494 SKPTDSDPNKKDE
-506 DYRPGK
+506 YRPGK
-512 INNNKKDPDNN
+512 INNNKKDPNNN

-549 EIIDDINDPEQ
+549 EIIDDISDPEQ

-577 IPINPISE
+577 IPINPISD

-624 AIIGLHMIFGTP
+624 AIIGLHMIFGSP
-636 TTGGKTNIKVGF
+636 TTGEKTNIKVGF

-686 ISLYL
+686 ISIYL
-691 PFVGIQKLNAKDLMD
+691 PFVGIQKLNSKDLMD

-712 ATVDVVT
+712 VTVDVVT

-762 IGIGAGIAGTVASGG
+762 IGIGAGIAGTVATGG

-785 GIGSAAVNSHIDV
+785 GIGSAAVNSHVDV

>member
-8 DEIDKLLEKGVKTRK
+8 DEINKLLDKGVKTRK
-23 FVGYTSWT
+23 FIGYNSWT
-31 ELINN
+31 ELINS
-36 LSEDTGNKIVQ
+36 LSQDTGNKIVQ

-73 YGLVAVNVKETTFK
+73 YGLVAVNVNETTFK

-102 KEDTKGIV
+102 TKDTAGIV
-110 ISGTSNITKVG
+110 ISGTSDLSKVG
-121 DLGTYTPCEA
+121 NLGTYTPCES
-131 GFIYVSKASFVTSV
+131 GFIYVSKETFVTSV

-151 GIEDDVAKQLVTDLD
+151 AIEDDVAKQLVKDLD

-178 ADEIGTKEDKIL
+178 ADEIGTEGDKIL
-190 CEIKKGGNTYF
+190 CKIEKGGNTYF

-206 DNVYNGFVQLGF
+206 DNVYNGLVQLDF
-218 FEESGTNFIP
+218 FNEG
-228 GEIFQGTRAT
+228 GEIFNPESFEPGQTYTFNNLVSVKELAQQQVNHIKAT
-238 YQTVPLSDLLNGTVN
+238 VDVDGLVGVSGFNLAFFNALDNLVN
-253 DIINFDD
+253 
-260 YVGIRRDEY
+260 
-269 LKTHDKWPETIPLIG
+269 
-284 WNGKFRNQL
+284 
-293 DYFIE
+293 
-298 NNFLGNISENGVG
+298 
-311 YYNIDTTIDDDVHYN
+311 NIDETNFSGLGRVAFNIVLEKHTENSGPEITLYIIPSIIRTNQTQGIYEEKDNSHNPEHNYKTFNFGHSYDLINAHIGTKPYDNMEQYGYIYGYENESYKPHVYLYN
-326 AQYPEFSRFRF
+326 SIE
-337 TISCT
+337 
-342 FVICDNDTTTYTE
+342 TYN
-355 STGTDEKTSLTW
+355 TS
-367 KNGQY
+367 
-372 SFNNAVNIKTISFFF
+372 
-387 GLRGRNNQVEYVDY
+387 
-401 AGNDEATIINN
+401 ATILSVNYIEAPKYDWVNYEIYQQLYAYENWN
-412 VHTSMSTIHSS
+412 VGTF
-423 TASVIPTQ
+423 Q
-431 YSNFYNDDVV
+431 
-441 NWYLYKFGVTNIG
+441 
-454 AVKQGE
+454 QEE

-467 FPDAKTPD
+467 FPDSKTPD
-475 PSKSLEENYPEW
+475 PSKSLEENYPDW
-487 ENKKDST
+487 DNKKDTT
-494 SKPTDSNPDNKE
+494 SKPTDSDPNKKDE
-506 DYRPGK
+506 YRPGK
-512 INNNKKDPDNN
+512 INNNKKDPNN
-523 DNNSQKDSQDGKNT
+523 TDNNSQKDSQDGKNT

-549 EIIDDINDPEQ
+549 DIIDDISDPEQ
-560 DPSDPDDDPIG
+560 DPSDPDDDPMG

-577 IPINPISE
+577 IPINPISD

-624 AIIGLHMIFGTP
+624 AIIGLHMIYGSP

-686 ISLYL
+686 ISIYL
-691 PFVGIQKLNAKDLMD
+691 PFVGIQKLNSKDLMD

-762 IGIGAGIAGTVASGG
+762 IGIGAGIAGTVATGG

-785 GIGSAAVNSHIDV
+785 GIGSAAINSHIDV

>member
-8 DEIDKLLEKGVKTRK
+8 DEINKLLEKGVKTRK
-23 FVGYTSWT
+23 FIGYTSWT
-31 ELINN
+31 ELINS
-36 LSEDTGNKIVQ
+36 LSQDTGNKIVQ

-62 ATEGD
+62 ATEED

-73 YGLVAVNVKETTFK
+73 YGLVAVNVNETTFK

-102 KEDTKGIV
+102 TKDTAGIV
-110 ISGTSNITKVG
+110 ISGTSDLSKVG
-121 DLGTYTPCEA
+121 NLGTYTPCES
-131 GFIYVSKASFVTSV
+131 GFIYVSKETFVTSV

-151 GIEDDVAKQLVTDLD
+151 GIEDDVAKQLVKDLD

-178 ADEIGTKEDKIL
+178 ADEIGTEEDKIL
-190 CEIKKGGNTYF
+190 CKIEKGGNTFF

-206 DNVYNGFVQLGF
+206 DNVYNGLVQLDF
-218 FEESGTNFIP
+218 FNEG
-228 GEIFQGTRAT
+228 GEIFNPEVLEPGQTYTFNNLVSVKELAQQQVNNIKATVDVDGLVGVAGFNSALFNALDNLVNNIDETNFSGLGIVTFNIVLTKREENTGTSIMLNVAPYIVRTNQTQGIYEEIDNSNRPEHKYKLFNFGNGYDVIDARLGDSENVSVAT
-238 YQTVPLSDLLNGTVN
+238 YGYVYGYESESYKLNV
-253 DIINFDD
+253 
-260 YVGIRRDEY
+260 RM
-269 LKTHDKWPETIPLIG
+269 
-284 WNGKFRNQL
+284 
-293 DYFIE
+293 
-298 NNFLGNISENGVG
+298 
-311 YYNIDTTIDDDVHYN
+311 YN
-326 AQYPEFSRFRF
+326 
-337 TISCT
+337 
-342 FVICDNDTTTYTE
+342 
-355 STGTDEKTSLTW
+355 W
-367 KNGQY
+367 
-372 SFNNAVNIKTISFFF
+372 IKTYHQSANNINCNYFEIPKYGDNYEIWQQLYAYESWNF
-387 GLRGRNNQVEYVDY
+387 GTFSQVE
-401 AGNDEATIINN
+401 
-412 VHTSMSTIHSS
+412 SK
-423 TASVIPTQ
+423 
-431 YSNFYNDDVV
+431 YN
-441 NWYLYKFGVTNIG
+441 
-454 AVKQGE
+454 
-460 EKYKKRK
+460 KRK

-487 ENKKDST
+487 DDKKDTT
-494 SKPTDSNPDNKE
+494 SKPTDSDPNKKDE
-506 DYRPGK
+506 YRPGK
-512 INNNKKDPDNN
+512 INNNKKDPNN
-523 DNNSQKDSQDGKNT
+523 TDNNSQKDSQDGKNT

-549 EIIDDINDPEQ
+549 DIIDDINDPEQ

-577 IPINPISE
+577 IPINPISD

-624 AIIGLHMIFGTP
+624 AIIGLHMIFGSP

-686 ISLYL
+686 ISIYL
-691 PFVGIQKLNAKDLMD
+691 PFVGIQKLNSKDLMD

-762 IGIGAGIAGTVASGG
+762 IGIGAGIAGTVATGG

-785 GIGSAAVNSHIDV
+785 GIGSAAINSHIDV

>member
-8 DEIDKLLEKGVKTRK
+8 DEINKLLDKGVKTRK

-31 ELINN
+31 ELINS
-36 LSEDTGNKIVQ
+36 LSQDTGNKIVQ
-47 MSTGQVVEIV
+47 MAPGQVVEIV

-62 ATEGD
+62 ATEED

-73 YGLVAVNVKETTFK
+73 YGLVEVNVKETTFK

-102 KEDTKGIV
+102 KEDTAGIV
-110 ISGTSNITKVG
+110 ISGTSDISKVG
-121 DLGTYTPCEA
+121 NLGTYTSCES
-131 GFIYVSKASFVTSV
+131 GFLYVSKETFVTSV

-178 ADEIGTKEDKIL
+178 ADDIGTEEDKIL
-190 CEIKKGGNTYF
+190 CKIEKGGNTYF
-201 NKKGQ
+201 NKKAQ
-206 DNVYNGFVQLGF
+206 DNVYNGLVQLDF
-218 FEESGTNFIP
+218 FNEG
-228 GEIFQGTRAT
+228 GEIFNPETLENGQT
-238 YQTVPLSDLLNGTVN
+238 YTFDNLVSVKELANNQFNILKHV
-253 DIINFDD
+253 NFDALSGVTGFNERFANLIEELINRFD
-260 YVGIRRDEY
+260 ESKLSGLGCVNLNIILHSRYNDGTLFLEISFNLIRTDKTEGRYVIEKNGVNPEHPIKKIVFNSNYTRSELGINSRQGGFNNNVY
-269 LKTHDKWPETIPLIG
+269 G
-284 WNGKFRNQL
+284 
-293 DYFIE
+293 FIKY
-298 NNFLGNISENGVG
+298 SENSFDSR
-311 YYNIDTTIDDDVHYN
+311 YANIM
-326 AQYPEFSRFRF
+326 
-337 TISCT
+337 
-342 FVICDNDTTTYTE
+342 
-355 STGTDEKTSLTW
+355 G
-367 KNGQY
+367 
-372 SFNNAVNIKTISFFF
+372 NNNIKP
-387 GLRGRNNQVEYVDY
+387 L
-401 AGNDEATIINN
+401 
-412 VHTSMSTIHSS
+412 
-423 TASVIPTQ
+423 
-431 YSNFYNDDVV
+431 YNDNIYGSYSDIPNSDSEFKTLYQYTYE
-441 NWYLYKFGVTNIG
+441 NWNAGTFSQV
-454 AVKQGE
+454 E

-487 ENKKDST
+487 DNKKDTT
-494 SKPTDSNPDNKE
+494 SKPTDSDPNKKDE
-506 DYRPGK
+506 YRPGK
-512 INNNKKDPDNN
+512 INNNKKDPNN
-523 DNNSQKDSQDGKNT
+523 TDNNSQKDSQDGKNT

-549 EIIDDINDPEQ
+549 DIIDDINDPEQ

-577 IPINPISE
+577 IPINPISD

-599 RQLSQYLWSDNFINN
+599 RKLSQYLWSDNFINN

-624 AIIGLHMIFGTP
+624 AIIGLHMIFGSP

-686 ISLYL
+686 ISIYL
-691 PFVGIQKLNAKDLMD
+691 PFVGIQKLNSKDLMD

-762 IGIGAGIAGTVASGG
+762 IGIGAGIAGTVATGG

-785 GIGSAAVNSHIDV
+785 GISSAAVNSHVDV

>member
-8 DEIDKLLEKGVKTRK
+8 DEINKLLEKGVKTRK

-36 LSEDTGNKIVQ
+36 LSQDTGNKIVQ

-62 ATEGD
+62 ATEQD

-73 YGLVAVNVKETTFK
+73 YGLVAVNVNETTFK

-96 GEVITL
+96 GEKITL
-102 KEDTKGIV
+102 TKDTDGIV
-110 ISGTSNITKVG
+110 ISGTSDLSKVG
-121 DLGTYTPCEA
+121 NLGTYTQCES
-131 GFIYVSKASFVTSV
+131 GFLYVSKETFVTSV

-151 GIEDDVAKQLVTDLD
+151 AIEDDVAKQLVTDLD

-178 ADEIGTKEDKIL
+178 ADEIGTEEDKIL

-201 NKKGQ
+201 NKNGQ
-206 DNVYNGFVQLGF
+206 DNVYNGLVQLDF
-218 FEESGTNFIP
+218 FDEG
-228 GEIFQGTRAT
+228 GEIFNPESFEQGKT
-238 YQTVPLSDLLNGTVN
+238 YTFNNLVSVKELANKQLNVLKS
-253 DIINFDD
+253 INFDGLSGITGFNERFKNMVD
-260 YVGIRRDEY
+260 SLMERFDESNLSGLGAVDCSIRLIKEESLDFARLYISINLQRTNMTEGRYELEKNNRYPEHPYKKFVFNHMYNVSHFGIASNQNYNYDKDILGFIDCKNNEFTERAFVVGSNNVN
-269 LKTHDKWPETIPLIG
+269 KTNTVALYGSHHNAPISTSPIDITLYSY
-284 WNGKFRNQL
+284 N
-293 DYFIE
+293 
-298 NNFLGNISENGVG
+298 SENW
-311 YYNIDTTIDDDVHYN
+311 N
-326 AQYPEFSRFRF
+326 AGTFS
-337 TISCT
+337 
-342 FVICDNDTTTYTE
+342 
-355 STGTDEKTSLTW
+355 
-367 KNGQY
+367 
-372 SFNNAVNIKTISFFF
+372 
-387 GLRGRNNQVEYVDY
+387 QVE
-401 AGNDEATIINN
+401 
-412 VHTSMSTIHSS
+412 S
-423 TASVIPTQ
+423 
-431 YSNFYNDDVV
+431 
-441 NWYLYKFGVTNIG
+441 
-454 AVKQGE
+454 
-460 EKYKKRK
+460 KYKKRK
-467 FPDAKTPD
+467 FPDAITPD
-475 PSKSLEENYPEW
+475 PSKSLEENYPDW
-487 ENKKDST
+487 DNKKDTT
-494 SKPTDSNPDNKE
+494 SKPTDSNPNNKE
-506 DYRPGK
+506 EYRPGK
-512 INNNKKDPDNN
+512 INNNKKDPNNN

-549 EIIDDINDPEQ
+549 EIIDDISDPEQ
-560 DPSDPDDDPIG
+560 DPSDPDDDPTG

-577 IPINPISE
+577 IPINPISD

-624 AIIGLHMIFGTP
+624 AIIGLHMIFGSP

-678 ARDYDFCN
+678 ARDYDFTN
-686 ISLYL
+686 ISIYL
-691 PFVGIQKLNAKDLMD
+691 PFVGIQKLNSKDLMG

-762 IGIGAGIAGTVASGG
+762 IGIGAGIAGTVATGG

-785 GIGSAAVNSHIDV
+785 GIGSAAVNSHVDV

>member
-8 DEIDKLLEKGVKTRK
+8 DEINKLLDKGVKTRK

-36 LSEDTGNKIVQ
+36 LSQDTGNKIVQ
-47 MSTGQVVEIV
+47 MAPGQVVEIV

-62 ATEGD
+62 ATEKD

-73 YGLVAVNVKETTFK
+73 YGLVEVNVKETTFK

-102 KEDTKGIV
+102 KEDTAGIV
-110 ISGTSNITKVG
+110 ISGTSNIAKVG
-121 DLGTYTPCEA
+121 DLGTYTPCKS
-131 GFIYVSKASFVTSV
+131 GFIYVSKETFVTSV
-145 AAICGY
+145 VAICGY
-151 GIEDDVAKQLVTDLD
+151 GIEDDVAKQLVKDLD

-178 ADEIGTKEDKIL
+178 ADEIGTEEDKIL

-201 NKKGQ
+201 NKNGQ
-206 DNVYNGFVQLGF
+206 DNVYNGLVQLGF
-218 FEESGTNFIP
+218 FEDGGENFNPETLENGKTYTFDNLVSIKELAQQQVNNIKATVDVDHNLRVLKLQYPKIP
-228 GEIFQGTRAT
+228 VTDGFNTILFN
-238 YQTVPLSDLLNGTVN
+238 LLNELLNNLSNSDSTYSGIGSL
-253 DIINFDD
+253 IIN
-260 YVGIRRDEY
+260 IY
-269 LKTHDKWPETIPLIG
+269 LCVWTNYIPEL
-284 WNGKFRNQL
+284 
-293 DYFIE
+293 FIE
-298 NNFLGNISENGVG
+298 FSISETNSKVGKYIEKIYEEDNYIEKNIEFGSEISVLKNYISGKNGFSASLKGKKDSTEININAATFKYVFSLNNIS
-311 YYNIDTTIDDDVHYN
+311 
-326 AQYPEFSRFRF
+326 S
-337 TISCT
+337 
-342 FVICDNDTTTYTE
+342 
-355 STGTDEKTSLTW
+355 STGGGVENALSYNVLYNYGT
-367 KNGQY
+367 
-372 SFNNAVNIKTISFFF
+372 FNAGTFS
-387 GLRGRNNQVEYVDY
+387 QVE
-401 AGNDEATIINN
+401 
-412 VHTSMSTIHSS
+412 S
-423 TASVIPTQ
+423 
-431 YSNFYNDDVV
+431 
-441 NWYLYKFGVTNIG
+441 
-454 AVKQGE
+454 
-460 EKYKKRK
+460 KYKKRK

-475 PSKSLEENYPEW
+475 PSKSLEENYPDW
-487 ENKKDST
+487 DNKKDTT
-494 SKPTDSNPDNKE
+494 SKPTDSDPNKKDE
-506 DYRPGK
+506 YRPGK
-512 INNNKKDPDNN
+512 INNNKKDPNNN

-577 IPINPISE
+577 IPINPISD

-624 AIIGLHMIFGTP
+624 AIIGLHMIFGSP

-686 ISLYL
+686 ISIYL
-691 PFVGIQKLNAKDLMD
+691 PFVGIQKLNSKDLMD

-762 IGIGAGIAGTVASGG
+762 IGIGAGIAGTVATGG